1 MKKITKILDSVMR
14 GLKRTCV
21 AKAIAV
27 VAVAT
32 IAMNSFAQE
41 ETITGVK
48 DLAGKDS
55 TYINSHLT
63 TGGNYPEEMDKKFF
77 LYNEKTGKFLNLGSY
92 WGTHVALA
100 DYGKPMWV
108 VSGTREICTNPDAYY
123 LNREIQTND
132 VLLFTHNMAT
142 TLSEDQGQ
150 YVGWPRA
157 NKDNPAEDRGVFS
170 DRKNTATDIYGWE
183 LEFTGDNMNTC
194 KLKTKKTITEI
205 IAGFWLTKHN
215 CWSDDVYLCGVPAS
229 VDPNRSCEAYTTDE
243 IANNGLT
250 GYDTWRIMT
259 YEDIYNLQVKN
270 TENMTKSI
278 DLSFML
284 KCPGF
289 QRGDND
295 IANWKTYNFATKQYN
310 ENNAGFASFG
320 LSRQYYDVA
329 NWSTVKN
336 VIGTYTFDGVTY
348 EFIEEPKKNSSQSDK
363 DKYKNNTDNY
373 QRHLAKFYCASIKSN
388 RGIVYQDVTV
398 KLAGTYVVEC
408 KGFSTTD
415 KAALVAGVLNP
426 EYTSTNGEPMM
437 IGGVLNRTTLSQ
449 TSNMTADE
457 QTRLHIGEKN
467 MDYAGK
473 EFYEHSKYTNS
484 VIVVVPQSAIKNG
497 SATIRLGVMVGSQ
510 SETAAQTGEWT
521 VFDDFRLLYASKNTE
536 ADLILDQDRADLS
549 YIYDINEPLQNKTL
563 RLNKTFTAGKWN
575 TLVLPVNLTLKQ
587 LRDAF
592 GPSTRLA
599 QLDKLTKSGIEF
611 QSVKLDGMAD
621 DAIALHAYQPYLI
634 IPEKVFEKDRV
645 DNTKASYTA
654 EFVNA
659 GTGEQSQTIKVGIAA
674 NHYVIPKVSLSVDD
688 LKKVDQKTWA
698 TAVSESTD
706 GKMEA
711 WGTLARTFGTVSD
724 DVEYGYQFENDG
736 KIIEGRDK
744 LIGSYF
750 FDNGKMYHSDKR
762 VRGLRGFSCWF
773 KPAEGA
779 QKNAQ
784 FTLDGVTQSGT
795 TALDDIF
802 ADGEQTVSRF
812 AQGVYNLNGQLVKQG
827 NSTAGLPSGLYIVN
841 GKKCI
846 VR

>member
-1 MKKITKILDSVMR
+1 MKKITKILDSVMS

-27 VAVAT
+27 FAVAT

-41 ETITGVK
+41 ETIAGVK
-48 DLAGKDS
+48 DLAGKDL
-55 TYINSHLT
+55 TYIKNHLKDD
-63 TGGNYPEEMDKKFF
+63 NNPEDMGRMFF

-100 DYGKPMWV
+100 DYGKPLWV
-108 VSGTREICTNPDAYY
+108 VKGKRNIGAFD
-123 LNREIQTND
+123 RRD
-132 VLLFTHNMAT
+132 VFLFAHNMAT
-142 TLSEDQGQ
+142 TTEKNQGP
-150 YVGWPRA
+150 YVGWSQVEDY
-157 NKDNPAEDRGVFS
+157 KPAEDRGVFA
-170 DRKNTATDIYGWE
+170 DRKNTEESIYGWE
-183 LEFTGDNMNTC
+183 LEFKGNDMKTC
-194 KLKTKKTITEI
+194 RLKTKKTVEGFI
-205 IAGFWLTKHN
+205 IYY
-215 CWSDDVYLCGVPAS
+215 WSDDVYLCGVPAS
-229 VDPNRSCEAYTTDE
+229 VDPNRSCEAYSDAD
-243 IANNGLT
+243 IKSKGLT

-259 YEDIYNLQVKN
+259 YEDIYNLQNKN

-284 KCPGF
+284 KTPGF
-289 QRGDND
+289 QRLDND
-295 IANWKTYNFATKQYN
+295 IKNWKTYNYADGKQDN
-310 ENNAGFASFG
+310 QNVGFASFG
-320 LSRQYYDVA
+320 LSKYYSKAA
-329 NWSTVKN
+329 NWEKANIVNGLSETA
-336 VIGTYTFDGVTY
+336 YTFDGHEY
-348 EFIEEPKKNSSQSDK
+348 IKG
-363 DKYKNNTDNY
+363 TDGTEAY
-373 QRHLAKFYCASIKSN
+373 WRHLGKFYCASITN
-388 RGIVYQDVTV
+388 HRGIVYQDVTV

-426 EYTSTNGEPMM
+426 NYGTNNEPMM
-437 IGGVLNRTTLSQ
+437 LGGVLNRTTLSQ

-457 QTRLHIGEKN
+457 QTRLHIGEMN

-510 SETAAQTGEWT
+510 TETAAQAGEWT

-599 QLDKLTKSGIEF
+599 QLEKLTESGIQF
-611 QSVKLDGMAD
+611 KSVDFTGKAD
-621 DAIALHAYQPYLI
+621 DYVVLQAYKPYLI
-634 IPEKVFEKDRV
+634 IPEKDKGQAAEYTSVYVKTGASAAETMRV
-645 DNTKASYTA
+645 KITKGH
-654 EFVNA
+654 F
-659 GTGEQSQTIKVGIAA
+659 
-674 NHYVIPKVSLSVDD
+674 VIPKVSLSVGD
-688 LKKVDQKTWA
+688 LKNKVNQNTWA
-698 TAVSESTD
+698 AVLSTSTD

-711 WGTLARTFGTVSD
+711 WGTLARTFGTVSN
-724 DVEYGYQFENDG
+724 DVENGYLFENNG
-736 KIIEGRDK
+736 QIITDRDN

-750 FDNGKMYHSDKR
+750 FDNGKMYHSSKDR

-773 KPAEGA
+773 KPAEDA

-802 ADGEQTVSRF
+802 ADGEQPVSRF
-812 AQGVYNLNGQLVKQG
+812 AQGIYNLNGQLVKQG

>member
-41 ETITGVK
+41 EETITGVK
-48 DLAGKDS
+48 DLAGKDR

-63 TGGNYPEEMDKKFF
+63 TDGNYPEDMSKMFF

-100 DYGKPMWV
+100 DYGKPLWV
-108 VSGTREICTNPDAYY
+108 VSGTREICLNPDA
-123 LNREIQTND
+123 LPHKREYQTNN

-150 YVGWPRA
+150 YVGWPQA
-157 NKDNPAEDRGVFS
+157 TNNNPAEDRGVFS

-183 LEFTGDNMNTC
+183 LEFTGNDMKTC
-194 KLKTKKTITEI
+194 KLKTKKTEETYGVLLWE
-205 IAGFWLTKHN
+205 HY
-215 CWSDDVYLCGVPAS
+215 CWSDDVYLCGVPAR

-243 IANNGLT
+243 IASNGLT

-259 YEDIYNLQVKN
+259 YEDIYNLQNKN

-295 IANWKTYNFATKQYN
+295 IKNWKTYNYADGKQDN
-310 ENNAGFASFG
+310 QNVGFASFG
-320 LSRQYYDVA
+320 LSKYYSKAA
-329 NWSTVKN
+329 NWEEKNIVK
-336 VIGTYTFDGVTY
+336 GLSETAYTFDGGSYDNT
-348 EFIEEPKKNSSQSDK
+348 KKGTEA
-363 DKYKNNTDNY
+363 YW
-373 QRHLAKFYCASIKSN
+373 RHLGKFFCASITN
-388 RGIVYQDVTV
+388 HRGIVYQDVTV

-457 QTRLHIGEKN
+457 QTRLHIGEMN

-510 SETAAQTGEWT
+510 TETAAQTGEWT

-592 GPSTRLA
+592 GSSTRLA
-599 QLDKLTKSGIEF
+599 ELELLTESGIQF
-611 QSVKLDGMAD
+611 KSVDFTGKAEDYV
-621 DAIALHAYQPYLI
+621 ALEAYKPYLI
-634 IPEKVFEKDRV
+634 IPEKDKGQAAEYTSVYVE
-645 DNTKASYTA
+645 TGASTA
-654 EFVNA
+654 EYMRV
-659 GTGEQSQTIKVGIAA
+659 KIAA
-674 NHYVIPKVSLSVDD
+674 NHFVIPKVSLSVGD
-688 LKKVDQKTWA
+688 LKNKVNQNTWA
-698 TAVSESTD
+698 TTVSESTD
-706 GKMEA
+706 HMMQA

-724 DVEYGYQFENDG
+724 DVENGYLFTNNGE
-736 KIIEGRDK
+736 IIDGRDK

-750 FDNGKMYHSDKR
+750 FDNGKMYHSDSR

-773 KPAEGA
+773 KPAEDA

-802 ADGEQTVSRF
+802 ADGEQPVSRF

>member
-1 MKKITKILDSVMR
+1 M
-14 GLKRTCV
+14 
-21 AKAIAV
+21 
-27 VAVAT
+27 
-32 IAMNSFAQE
+32 
-41 ETITGVK
+41 
-48 DLAGKDS
+48 
-55 TYINSHLT
+55 
-63 TGGNYPEEMDKKFF
+63 
-77 LYNEKTGKFLNLGSY
+77 
-92 WGTHVALA
+92 
-100 DYGKPMWV
+100 
-108 VSGTREICTNPDAYY
+108 
-123 LNREIQTND
+123 
-132 VLLFTHNMAT
+132 
-142 TLSEDQGQ
+142 
-150 YVGWPRA
+150 
-157 NKDNPAEDRGVFS
+157 
-170 DRKNTATDIYGWE
+170 
-183 LEFTGDNMNTC
+183 
-194 KLKTKKTITEI
+194 
-205 IAGFWLTKHN
+205 
-215 CWSDDVYLCGVPAS
+215 
-229 VDPNRSCEAYTTDE
+229 
-243 IANNGLT
+243 
-250 GYDTWRIMT
+250 
-259 YEDIYNLQVKN
+259 
-270 TENMTKSI
+270 
-278 DLSFML
+278 
-284 KCPGF
+284 
-289 QRGDND
+289 
-295 IANWKTYNFATKQYN
+295 
-310 ENNAGFASFG
+310 
-320 LSRQYYDVA
+320 
-329 NWSTVKN
+329 
-336 VIGTYTFDGVTY
+336 
-348 EFIEEPKKNSSQSDK
+348 
-363 DKYKNNTDNY
+363 
-373 QRHLAKFYCASIKSN
+373 
-388 RGIVYQDVTV
+388 

-408 KGFSTTD
+408 KGFSKTD

-426 EYTSTNGEPMM
+426 NYGTNNEPMM
-437 IGGVLNRTTLSQ
+437 LGGVLNRTTLSQ

-510 SETAAQTGEWT
+510 TETAAQAGEWT

-599 QLDKLTKSGIEF
+599 QLEKLTESGIQF
-611 QSVKLDGMAD
+611 KSVDFTNKAD
-621 DAIALHAYQPYLI
+621 DYVALEAYKPYLI
-634 IPEKVFEKDRV
+634 IPEKAEGQAAEYTSVYVKTGASASETMRVKIAKDH
-645 DNTKASYTA
+645 
-654 EFVNA
+654 FVI
-659 GTGEQSQTIKVGIAA
+659 S
-674 NHYVIPKVSLSVDD
+674 KVSLSVDD
-688 LKKVDQKTWA
+688 LKNVNQTTWA
-698 TAVSESTD
+698 TAVSTSTD
-706 GKMEA
+706 GRMEA

-724 DVEYGYQFENDG
+724 DVENGYLFENNG
-736 KIIEGRDK
+736 QIITGRDK

-750 FDNGKMYHSDKR
+750 FANGKMYHSDSR

-802 ADGEQTVSRF
+802 ADGEQPVSRF

>member
-1 MKKITKILDSVMR
+1 MKKITKILDSVMS

-27 VAVAT
+27 VAVAA
-32 IAMNSFAQE
+32 IAMNSFAQQE

-48 DLAGKDS
+48 DLPGKDLA
-55 TYINSHLT
+55 YINNHLT
-63 TGGNYPEEMDKKFF
+63 NDKDYPEDMSKMFF

-100 DYGKPMWV
+100 DYGKPLWV
-108 VSGTREICTNPDAYY
+108 VKGEREICNDPDA
-123 LNREIQTND
+123 LIPNDFQTNN
-132 VLLFTHNMAT
+132 VLFFTHNMAT
-142 TLSEDQGQ
+142 TLSEDQGP
-150 YVGWPRA
+150 YVGVSQV
-157 NKDNPAEDRGVFS
+157 KKKKPAEDRGVFV

-183 LEFTGDNMNTC
+183 LEFKPGNMKTC
-194 KLKTKKTITEI
+194 RLKTKKTEKKFYYW
-205 IAGFWLTKHN
+205 GNHY

-229 VDPNRSCEAYTTDE
+229 VDPNRSCEAYSAEDIE
-243 IANNGLT
+243 SKGLAD
-250 GYDTWRIMT
+250 YATWRIMT
-259 YEDIYNLQVKN
+259 YEDIYNLQNKN

-284 KCPGF
+284 KTPGF

-295 IANWKTYNFATKQYN
+295 IANWKTYNFATQQYN
-310 ENNAGFASFG
+310 ENNVGFASFG
-320 LSRQYYDVA
+320 LSKLYSKAA
-329 NWSTVKN
+329 NWEEENIVK
-336 VIGTYTFDGVTY
+336 GLSKTAYTFDNRKYTTDS
-348 EFIEEPKKNSSQSDK
+348 IEP
-363 DKYKNNTDNY
+363 Y
-373 QRHLAKFYCASIKSN
+373 QRHLGKFYCASIKSN

-426 EYTSTNGEPMM
+426 NYTSTNGEPMM
-437 IGGVLNRTTLSQ
+437 IGGVLNSTTLSQ

-457 QTRLHIGEKN
+457 QNRLHISEMN

-484 VIVVVPQSAIKNG
+484 VIVVVPQSAIDANG

-510 SETAAQTGEWT
+510 SETAAQNGEWT

-549 YIYDINEPLQNKTL
+549 YIYDINEPLHNKTL
-563 RLNKTFTAGKWN
+563 RLNKTFTAHKWN

-599 QLDKLTKSGIEF
+599 QLEKLTESGIQF
-611 QSVKLDGMAD
+611 QSVDFTDKAD
-621 DAIALHAYQPYLI
+621 DYVALEAYKPYLI
-634 IPEKVFEKDRV
+634 IPEKAEGQAAEYTSVYVE
-645 DNTKASYTA
+645 TGASTA
-654 EFVNA
+654 EYMRV
-659 GTGEQSQTIKVGIAA
+659 KIAA
-674 NHYVIPKVSLSVDD
+674 NHFVIPKVSLSVED
-688 LKKVDQKTWA
+688 LKNVNQKTWA
-698 TAVSESTD
+698 TAVSTSTD

-711 WGTLARTFGTVSD
+711 WGTLARTFGTVNE
-724 DVEYGYQFENDG
+724 DVENGYQFNNNG
-736 KIIEGRDK
+736 QIITGRDN

-750 FDNGKMYHSDKR
+750 FANGKMYHSSKDR

-773 KPAEGA
+773 KPVSSKSG
-779 QKNAQ
+779 NAQ

-812 AQGVYNLNGQLVKQG
+812 ANGVYNLNGQLVKQG
-827 NSTAGLPSGLYIVN
+827 NSTAGLPSGMYIVN

>member
-1 MKKITKILDSVMR
+1 MKKITKILDSVMS

-32 IAMNSFAQE
+32 IAMNSFAQQE

-48 DLAGKDS
+48 DLAGKDLA
-55 TYINSHLT
+55 YINSHLT
-63 TGGNYPEEMDKKFF
+63 TDGNYPVEKGKMFF

-92 WGTHVALA
+92 WGTHVVLA
-100 DYGKPMWV
+100 DYGRPLWV
-108 VSGTREICTNPDAYY
+108 VSGTREICLNPDA
-123 LNREIQTND
+123 LIPSKFQTNN

-142 TLSEDQGQ
+142 TLSEDQGP
-150 YVGWPRA
+150 YVGWPQV
-157 NKDNPAEDRGVFS
+157 KKKKPAEDRGVFS
-170 DRKNTATDIYGWE
+170 DRKNTADNIYGWE
-183 LEFTGDNMNTC
+183 LEFTGGNMNTC
-194 KLKTKKTITEI
+194 KLKTKKTEETIHYF
-205 IAGFWLTKHN
+205 GKHY
-215 CWSDDVYLCGVPAS
+215 CWSDDVYLCGVPVS
-229 VDPNRSCEAYTTDE
+229 VDPNRSCEAYSEADITSK
-243 IANNGLT
+243 GLT

-259 YEDIYNLQVKN
+259 YEDIYNLQNDN
-270 TENMTKSI
+270 TEKMTKSI
-278 DLSFML
+278 DFSFML

-289 QRGDND
+289 QRTDND
-295 IANWKTYNFATKQYN
+295 IKNWKTYNFATKQYN
-310 ENNAGFASFG
+310 ENNIGFASFG
-320 LSRQYYDVA
+320 LSKLYSKAA
-329 NWSTVKN
+329 NWDEKNIVK
-336 VIGTYTFDGVTY
+336 GLSKTAYTFDNRKYTTDS
-348 EFIEEPKKNSSQSDK
+348 IEP
-363 DKYKNNTDNY
+363 Y
-373 QRHLAKFYCASIKSN
+373 QRHLGKFYCASIKSN

-398 KLAGTYVVEC
+398 NLAGTYVVEC

-415 KAALVAGVLNP
+415 KAALIAGVLNP

-437 IGGVLNRTTLSQ
+437 LGGVLNRTTLSQ

-457 QTRLHIGEKN
+457 QTRLHISEMN

-484 VIVVVPQSAIKNG
+484 VVVVVPQSAIKNG

-510 SETAAQTGEWT
+510 SETAAQTDEWT

-549 YIYDINEPLQNKTL
+549 YILDINEPLHNKTL
-563 RLNKTFTAGKWN
+563 RLNKTFTAHKWN

-599 QLDKLTKSGIEF
+599 QLEKLTESGIQF
-611 QSVKLDGMAD
+611 QSVDFTGKAD
-621 DAIALHAYQPYLI
+621 DYVALQAYKPYLI
-634 IPEKVFEKDRV
+634 IPEKAEGQAAEYTSVYVE
-645 DNTKASYTA
+645 TGASTA
-654 EFVNA
+654 EYMRV
-659 GTGEQSQTIKVGIAA
+659 KIAA
-674 NHYVIPKVSLSVDD
+674 NHFVIPKVSLSVDD
-688 LKKVDQKTWA
+688 LKNVNQNTWA
-698 TAVSESTD
+698 TAVSTSTD

-724 DVEYGYQFENDG
+724 DVENGYLFENNG
-736 KIIEGRDK
+736 QIITGRDK
-744 LIGSYF
+744 LDDSYF
-750 FDNGKMYHSDKR
+750 FANGKMYHSTGR
-762 VRGLRGFSCWF
+762 PRGLRGFSCWF

-802 ADGEQTVSRF
+802 TDGEQTVSRF
-812 AQGVYNLNGQLVKQG
+812 ANGVYNLNGQLVKQG
-827 NSTAGLPSGLYIVN
+827 NSTAGLPSGMYIVN

>member
-1 MKKITKILDSVMR
+1 MKKITKILDSVMS

-32 IAMNSFAQE
+32 VAMNSFAQE

-48 DLAGKDS
+48 DLAGKDL
-55 TYINSHLT
+55 TYINNHLKDD
-63 TGGNYPEEMDKKFF
+63 NHPEDMGRMFF

-100 DYGKPMWV
+100 DYGKPMWIIT
-108 VSGTREICTNPDAYY
+108 GTREICLNPEDLVGKKY
-123 LNREIQTND
+123 QTNN
-132 VLLFTHNMAT
+132 VLFFGHNMAT
-142 TLSEDQGQ
+142 TLSEDQGP
-150 YVGWPRA
+150 YVGWSQV
-157 NKDNPAEDRGVFS
+157 NKKKPAEDRGVFV
-170 DRKNTATDIYGWE
+170 DRKNTATSIYGWE
-183 LEFTGDNMNTC
+183 LEFTGNDMKTC
-194 KLKTKKTITEI
+194 KLKTKKTYKYYI
-205 IAGFWLTKHN
+205 IGGHD
-215 CWSDDVYLCGVPAS
+215 CWSDDVYLCGVPAH
-229 VDPNRSCEAYTTDE
+229 VDPNRSCEAYSAAD
-243 IANNGLT
+243 IKSKGLA

-259 YEDIYNLQVKN
+259 YEDIYNLQNKN

-284 KCPGF
+284 KTPGF

-295 IANWKTYNFATKQYN
+295 IANWKTYNFATQQYN
-310 ENNAGFASFG
+310 ENNVGFASFG
-320 LSRQYYDVA
+320 LSKLYSKAA
-329 NWSTVKN
+329 NWKDENIVNGLSKKA
-336 VIGTYTFDGVTY
+336 YTFDNRKYTTDS
-348 EFIEEPKKNSSQSDK
+348 IEP
-363 DKYKNNTDNY
+363 Y
-373 QRHLAKFYCASIKSN
+373 QRHLGKFYCASIKSN

-398 KLAGTYVVEC
+398 NLAGTYVVEC

-415 KAALVAGVLNP
+415 KAALIAGVLNP
-426 EYTSTNGEPMM
+426 NYTSTNGEPMM
-437 IGGVLNRTTLSQ
+437 LGGALNRTTLSQ

-457 QTRLHIGEKN
+457 QNRLHISEMN

-484 VIVVVPQSAIKNG
+484 VIVVVPQSAINNG

-510 SETAAQTGEWT
+510 SETAAQNGEWT

-536 ADLILDQDRADLS
+536 ADLILDQDRADLN

-563 RLNKTFTAGKWN
+563 RLNKTFTAHKWN

-599 QLDKLTKSGIEF
+599 QLEKLTESGIQF
-611 QSVKLDGMAD
+611 QSVDFTGKAD
-621 DAIALHAYQPYLI
+621 DYVALEAYKPYLI
-634 IPEKVFEKDRV
+634 IPEKAEGQAAEYTSVYVE
-645 DNTKASYTA
+645 TGASTA
-654 EFVNA
+654 EYMRV
-659 GTGEQSQTIKVGIAA
+659 KIAA
-674 NHYVIPKVSLSVDD
+674 NHFVIPKVSLSVAD
-688 LKKVDQKTWA
+688 LEKINKSTWA

-706 GKMEA
+706 HKMQA
-711 WGTLARTFGTVSD
+711 WGTLARTFGTVND
-724 DVEYGYQFENDG
+724 DVENGYLFENNG
-736 KIIEGRDK
+736 KIITDRDN

-750 FDNGKMYHSDKR
+750 FANGKMYHSDSR

-773 KPAEGA
+773 KPVTVDGTPS
-779 QKNAQ
+779 KSVG

-795 TALDDIF
+795 TGIEDIL
-802 ADGEQTVSRF
+802 ADYEQPVSRF
-812 AQGVYNLNGQLVKQG
+812 ANGIYNLNGQLVKQG
-827 NSTAGLPSGLYIVN
+827 NSTAGLPSGMYIVN

>member
-1 MKKITKILDSVMR
+1 MKKITKILDSVMS

-32 IAMNSFAQE
+32 IAMNSFAQD

-48 DLAGKDS
+48 DLAGKDLN
-55 TYINSHLT
+55 YINSHLT
-63 TGGNYPEEMDKKFF
+63 TDGNYPPQMGKMFF

-108 VSGTREICTNPDAYY
+108 TTGTREIRLGSNKY
-123 LNREIQTND
+123 QTNK
-132 VLLFTHNMAT
+132 VLFFAHNMAT
-142 TLSEDQGQ
+142 TLSEDQGP
-150 YVGWPRA
+150 YVGWSQV
-157 NKDNPAEDRGVFS
+157 NKKKPAEDRGVFA
-170 DRKNTATDIYGWE
+170 DRENTAESIYGWE
-183 LEFTGDNMNTC
+183 LEFTPGGMNTC
-194 KLKTKKTITEI
+194 KLKTKKTETTYGIVN
-205 IAGFWLTKHN
+205 KHY
-215 CWSDDVYLCGVPAS
+215 CWSDDVYLCGVPAN
-229 VDPNRSCEAYTTDE
+229 VDPNRSCEAYSAAD
-243 IANNGLT
+243 IKSKGLA

-259 YEDIYNLQVKN
+259 YEDIYNLQNKN

-284 KCPGF
+284 KTPGF

-295 IANWKTYNFATKQYN
+295 IANWKTYNFATQKYN
-310 ENNAGFASFG
+310 ENNVGFASFG
-320 LSRQYYDVA
+320 LSKLYSKAA
-329 NWSTVKN
+329 NWDANNIVK
-336 VIGTYTFDGVTY
+336 GLSKTAYTFDNRKYTTDS
-348 EFIEEPKKNSSQSDK
+348 IEP
-363 DKYKNNTDNY
+363 Y
-373 QRHLAKFYCASIKSN
+373 QRHLGKFYCASIKSN

-437 IGGVLNRTTLSQ
+437 LGGVLNRTTLSQ

-457 QTRLHIGEKN
+457 QNRLHISEMN

-484 VIVVVPQSAIKNG
+484 VIVVVPQSAIDANG

-510 SETAAQTGEWT
+510 TETAAQTGEWT

-536 ADLILDQDRADLS
+536 ADLILDQDRDNLN
-549 YIYDINEPLQNKTL
+549 YIYDINEPLQKKTL
-563 RLNKTFTAGKWN
+563 RLNKTFTAHKWN

-599 QLDKLTKSGIEF
+599 QLEKLTESGIQF
-611 QSVKLDGMAD
+611 KSVDFTGMAD
-621 DAIALHAYQPYLI
+621 DAIALEAYKPYLI
-634 IPEKVFEKDRV
+634 IPEKDKGQAAEYTSVYVKTGASAAESMRVKIAKDH
-645 DNTKASYTA
+645 
-654 EFVNA
+654 F
-659 GTGEQSQTIKVGIAA
+659 
-674 NHYVIPKVSLSVDD
+674 VIPKVSLSVED
-688 LKKVDQKTWA
+688 LQKVDKKTWA
-698 TAVSESTD
+698 TTVSTSTD

-711 WGTLARTFGTVSD
+711 WGTLARTFGKVNE
-724 DVEYGYQFENDG
+724 DVENGYQFENDG
-736 KIIEGRDK
+736 KIITDRDN

-750 FDNGKMYHSDKR
+750 FANGKMYHSDKR

-802 ADGEQTVSRF
+802 TDGEQTVSRF
-812 AQGVYNLNGQLVKQG
+812 ANGVYNLNGQLVKQG
-827 NSTAGLPSGLYIVN
+827 NSTAGLPSGMYIVN

>member
-1 MKKITKILDSVMR
+1 MKKITKILDSVMST
-14 GLKRTCV
+14 LKRTCV
-21 AKAIAV
+21 AKAVAV

-32 IAMNSFAQE
+32 IAMNSFAQQE

-48 DLAGKDS
+48 DLAGKDL
-55 TYINSHLT
+55 TYINSHQT
-63 TGGNYPEEMDKKFF
+63 TDGNYPVDMSKMFF

-108 VSGTREICTNPDAYY
+108 INGERKIGVISYR
-123 LNREIQTND
+123 D
-132 VLLFTHNMAT
+132 VLLFAHNMAT
-142 TLSEDQGQ
+142 GMTKDQGP
-150 YVGWPRA
+150 YVGWNIPDPD
-157 NKDNPAEDRGVFS
+157 KPAEDNGVY
-170 DRKNTATDIYGWE
+170 TDKELSKIYGWE
-183 LEFTGDNMNTC
+183 LEFTNTDKNTC
-194 KLKTKKTITEI
+194 KLKTRKDKDI
-205 IAGFWLTKHN
+205 IG
-215 CWSDDVYLCGVPAS
+215 CWKDEAYLCGVPAS
-229 VDPNRSCEAYTTDE
+229 VDPNRSCEAYTTAE
-243 IANNGLT
+243 ISSKGLT

-259 YEDIYNLQVKN
+259 YEQVYNLQSKN
-270 TENMTKSI
+270 TENMKKSI

-295 IANWKTYNFATKQYN
+295 ITNWHTYNYKTNKSDG
-310 ENNAGFASFG
+310 NNAGFASFG
-320 LSRQYYDVA
+320 ISRLNYNVA
-329 NWSTVKN
+329 DWSTGKQEN
-336 VIGTYTFDGVTY
+336 FNDTYTFDGVTY
-348 EFIEEPKKNSSQSDK
+348 VFNDKKTKK
-363 DKYKNNTDNY
+363 DNTEKY
-373 QRHLAKFYCASIKSN
+373 QRLLSKFYCASIKSN
-388 RGIVYQDVTV
+388 RGIVYQDVV
-398 KLAGTYVVEC
+398 VSLPGTYVVEC

-426 EYTSTNGEPMM
+426 NYGTNNEPMM
-437 IGGVLNRTTLSQ
+437 LGGVLNRTTLSQ

-457 QTRLHIGEKN
+457 QTALHISEMN

-484 VIVVVPQSAIKNG
+484 VIVVVPQSAIDANNG

-510 SETAAQTGEWT
+510 TETAAQNGEWT

-536 ADLILDQDRADLS
+536 ADLILDQDRDNLS
-549 YIYDINEPLQNKTL
+549 YILDINEPLQNKTL
-563 RLNKTFTAGKWN
+563 RLNKTFTAHKWN
-575 TLVLPVNLTLKQ
+575 TFVLPVNLTLKQ

-599 QLDKLTKSGIEF
+599 QLEKLTESGIQF
-611 QSVKLDGMAD
+611 QSVDFTGKAD
-621 DAIALHAYQPYLI
+621 DYVALEAYKPYLI
-634 IPEKVFEKDRV
+634 IPEKAEGQAAEYTSVYVKTGASAAEYMRV
-645 DNTKASYTA
+645 K
-654 EFVNA
+654 
-659 GTGEQSQTIKVGIAA
+659 IAA
-674 NHYVIPKVSLSVDD
+674 NHFVIPKVSLSVED

-711 WGTLARTFGTVSD
+711 WGTLARTFGTEATQD
-724 DVEYGYQFENDG
+724 DKG
-736 KIIEGRDK
+736 KWTFTDKNIITDRDN

-750 FDNGKMYHSDKR
+750 FANGKMYHSDKR

-802 ADGEQTVSRF
+802 TDGEQTVSRF
-812 AQGVYNLNGQLVKQG
+812 ANGIYNLNGQLVKQG
-827 NSTAGLPSGLYIVN
+827 NSTAGLPSGMYIVN

>member
-1 MKKITKILDSVMR
+1 MKKITKILDSVMS

-27 VAVAT
+27 FAVAT

-41 ETITGVK
+41 VETITGVK
-48 DLAGKDS
+48 DLAGKDL

-63 TGGNYPEEMDKKFF
+63 TDGNYPVEMSKMFF

-92 WGTHVALA
+92 WGTHVSLA

-108 VSGTREICTNPDAYY
+108 IKGTREICLNPDDLIGKKY
-123 LNREIQTND
+123 QTNN
-132 VLLFTHNMAT
+132 VLFFAHNMAT
-142 TLSEDQGQ
+142 TLSEDQGP
-150 YVGWPRA
+150 YVGWSQV
-157 NKDNPAEDRGVFS
+157 NKKKPAEDRGIFA
-170 DRKNTATDIYGWE
+170 DRENTETAIYGWE
-183 LEFTGDNMNTC
+183 LEFTGNDMKTC
-194 KLKTKKTITEI
+194 KLKTKKTYKYYLI
-205 IAGFWLTKHN
+205 GGHD

-229 VDPNRSCEAYTTDE
+229 VDPNRSCEAYSEADITSK
-243 IANNGLT
+243 GLA

-259 YEDIYNLQVKN
+259 YEDIYNLQNKN

-284 KCPGF
+284 KTPGF
-289 QRGDND
+289 QRADND
-295 IANWKTYNFATKQYN
+295 IKNWKTYNFATQQYN
-310 ENNAGFASFG
+310 ENNTGFASFG
-320 LSRQYYDVA
+320 LSKLYSKAA
-329 NWSTVKN
+329 NWDEKNIVK
-336 VIGTYTFDGVTY
+336 GLSKTAYTFDNRKYTTDS
-348 EFIEEPKKNSSQSDK
+348 IEP
-363 DKYKNNTDNY
+363 Y
-373 QRHLAKFYCASIKSN
+373 QRHLGKFYCASIKSN

-426 EYTSTNGEPMM
+426 NYGTNNEPMM
-437 IGGVLNRTTLSQ
+437 LGGVLNSTTLSQ

-457 QTRLHIGEKN
+457 QNRLHISEKN

-484 VIVVVPQSAIKNG
+484 VIVVVPQSAIDANNG

-510 SETAAQTGEWT
+510 SETAAQADEWT

-549 YIYDINEPLQNKTL
+549 YILDINEPLHNKTL
-563 RLNKTFTAGKWN
+563 RLNKTFTAHKWN

-599 QLDKLTKSGIEF
+599 QLEKLTESGIQF
-611 QSVKLDGMAD
+611 QSVDFTGKAD
-621 DAIALHAYQPYLI
+621 DYVALEAYKPYLI
-634 IPEKVFEKDRV
+634 IPEKDKGQAPEYTSVYVETGSSAAEYLRVKIAKDH
-645 DNTKASYTA
+645 
-654 EFVNA
+654 F
-659 GTGEQSQTIKVGIAA
+659 
-674 NHYVIPKVSLSVDD
+674 VIPKVSLSVAD
-688 LKKVDQKTWA
+688 LKNKVDQNTWA
-698 TAVSESTD
+698 TAVTESTD

-724 DVEYGYQFENDG
+724 NVENGYLFENNG
-736 KIIEGRDK
+736 KIIDGRDK
-744 LIGSYF
+744 LDDSYF
-750 FDNGKMYHSDKR
+750 FANGKMYHSTGR

-812 AQGVYNLNGQLVKQG
+812 ANGVYNLNGQLVMQG
-827 NSTAGLPSGLYIVN
+827 NSTAGLPSGMYIVN

>member
-1 MKKITKILDSVMR
+1 MKKITKILDSVMSR
-14 GLKRTCV
+14 LKRTCV

-32 IAMNSFAQE
+32 IAMNSFAQQE

-48 DLAGKDS
+48 DLAGKDL

-63 TGGNYPEEMDKKFF
+63 TDGKYPEEMGKMFF
-77 LYNEKTGKFLNLGSY
+77 LYNEATGKFLNIGSY

-100 DYGKPMWV
+100 DYGKPLWV
-108 VSGTREICTNPDAYY
+108 VSGEREVRLGVGNY
-123 LNREIQTND
+123 QTNN
-132 VLLFTHNMAT
+132 VLFFAHNMAST
-142 TLSEDQGQ
+142 TQNQGQ
-150 YVGWPRA
+150 YVGYSKVDK
-157 NKDNPAEDRGVFS
+157 NKPAEDRGVYS
-170 DRKNTATDIYGWE
+170 DRKNTATEIYGWE
-183 LEFTGDNMNTC
+183 LEFTGDATNTC
-194 KLKTKKTITEI
+194 KLKTKKTEERY
-205 IAGFWLTKHN
+205 GLWPNWHY

-243 IANNGLT
+243 IASKGLT
-250 GYDTWRIMT
+250 DYDKWRIMT
-259 YEDIYNLQVKN
+259 YEDIYNLQNKN

-295 IANWKTYNFATKQYN
+295 IKNWKTYNYADGKQDN
-310 ENNAGFASFG
+310 QNVGFASFG
-320 LSRQYYDVA
+320 LSKLYSKEA
-329 NWSTVKN
+329 NWNEKN
-336 VIGTYTFDGVTY
+336 IVNGLSETAYTFDGHEYIKGTDG
-348 EFIEEPKKNSSQSDK
+348 EEA
-363 DKYKNNTDNY
+363 YK
-373 QRHLAKFYCASIKSN
+373 RHLGKFFCASITN
-388 RGIVYQDVTV
+388 HRGIVYQDVTV

-426 EYTSTNGEPMM
+426 EYTSTNGKPMM

-457 QTRLHIGEKN
+457 QTRLHIGEMN

-536 ADLILDQDRADLS
+536 ADLILDQDRADLN
-549 YIYDINEPLQNKTL
+549 YIYKINEPLQNKTL

-599 QLDKLTKSGIEF
+599 QLENLTESGIQF
-611 QSVKLDGMAD
+611 KSVDFTGKAEDYV
-621 DAIALHAYQPYLI
+621 ALEAYKPYLI
-634 IPEKVFEKDRV
+634 IPEKDKGQAAEYTSVYVETGSSAAEYMRVKIAKDH
-645 DNTKASYTA
+645 
-654 EFVNA
+654 F
-659 GTGEQSQTIKVGIAA
+659 
-674 NHYVIPKVSLSVDD
+674 VIPKVSLSVDD

-698 TAVSESTD
+698 TAVSTSTD

-724 DVEYGYQFENDG
+724 NVENGYQFENNG
-736 KIIEGRDK
+736 QIITGRDK

-750 FDNGKMYHSDKR
+750 FDNGKMYHSNGR

-773 KPAEGA
+773 KPVNGKS
-779 QKNAQ
+779 QNAQ

-802 ADGEQTVSRF
+802 TDGEQPVSRF

>member
-1 MKKITKILDSVMR
+1 M
-14 GLKRTCV
+14 
-21 AKAIAV
+21 
-27 VAVAT
+27 
-32 IAMNSFAQE
+32 
-41 ETITGVK
+41 
-48 DLAGKDS
+48 
-55 TYINSHLT
+55 
-63 TGGNYPEEMDKKFF
+63 FF
-77 LYNEKTGKFLNLGSY
+77 LYNEKTGKFLNLGGY
-92 WGTHVALA
+92 WGTHVSLA

-108 VSGTREICTNPDAYY
+108 VKGTRKTCLNPDAS
-123 LNREIQTND
+123 LTDRKFETKT
-132 VLLFTHNMAT
+132 VLLFAHNMAT
-142 TLSEDQGQ
+142 TLSEDQGP
-150 YVGWPRA
+150 YVGWSQA
-157 NKDNPAEDRGVFS
+157 KKNKPAEDRGVFS
-170 DRKNTATDIYGWE
+170 DRKNTAEDIYGWE
-183 LEFTGDNMNTC
+183 LEFTGDGMNTC
-194 KLKTKKTITEI
+194 KLKTKKTITDFVLNGKYNRWI
-205 IAGFWLTKHN
+205 
-215 CWSDDVYLCGVPAS
+215 DDVYLCGVPTS
-229 VDPNRSCEAYTTDE
+229 VDHNRSCEAYSAADITSK
-243 IANNGLT
+243 GLT

-259 YEDIYNLQVKN
+259 YEDIYNLQNKN

-284 KCPGF
+284 KTPGF

-295 IANWKTYNFATKQYN
+295 IVNWKTYNFATQQYN
-310 ENNAGFASFG
+310 ENNVGFASFG
-320 LSRQYYDVA
+320 LSKFYSKAA
-329 NWSTVKN
+329 NWEEANIVK
-336 VIGTYTFDGVTY
+336 GLSKTAYTFDGHEYIKGTDG
-348 EFIEEPKKNSSQSDK
+348 EEA
-363 DKYKNNTDNY
+363 Y
-373 QRHLAKFYCASIKSN
+373 QRHLGKFYCASITN
-388 RGIVYQDVTV
+388 HRGIVYQDVV
-398 KLAGTYVVEC
+398 VSLPGTYVVEC
-408 KGFSTTD
+408 KGFSKTD

-437 IGGVLNRTTLSQ
+437 LGGVLNRTTLSQ

-457 QTRLHIGEKN
+457 QNRLHISEQN

-510 SETAAQTGEWT
+510 TETAAQAGEWT

-549 YIYDINEPLQNKTL
+549 YILDINEPLQNKTL
-563 RLNKTFTAGKWN
+563 RLNKTFTAHKWN

-599 QLDKLTKSGIEF
+599 QLEKLTESGIQF
-611 QSVKLDGMAD
+611 QSVDFTGKAD
-621 DAIALHAYQPYLI
+621 DYVALEAYKPYLI
-634 IPEKVFEKDRV
+634 IPEKAAGQAAEYTSVYVE
-645 DNTKASYTA
+645 TGASTA
-654 EFVNA
+654 EYMRV
-659 GTGEQSQTIKVGIAA
+659 KIAA
-674 NHYVIPKVSLSVDD
+674 NHFVIPKVSLSVDD

-706 GKMEA
+706 HRMEA

-724 DVEYGYQFENDG
+724 NVENGYEFENNG
-736 KIIEGRDK
+736 QIITGRDN

-750 FDNGKMYHSDKR
+750 FANGKMYYSSKDR

-773 KPAEGA
+773 KPVNGKS
-779 QKNAQ
+779 QNAS

-802 ADGEQTVSRF
+802 ADGEQPVSRF
-812 AQGVYNLNGQLVKQG
+812 ANGVYNLNGQLVKQG
-827 NSTAGLPSGLYIVN
+827 NSTAGLPSGMYIVN

>member
-1 MKKITKILDSVMR
+1 MKKITKILDSVMSR
-14 GLKRTCV
+14 LKRTCV

-48 DLAGKDS
+48 DLAGKDL
-55 TYINSHLT
+55 TYINNHLKDD
-63 TGGNYPEEMDKKFF
+63 NNPEDMGRMFF

-100 DYGKPMWV
+100 DYGKPLWV
-108 VSGTREICTNPDAYY
+108 VSGKREICLNPDA
-123 LNREIQTND
+123 LPHKRKFQTNN
-132 VLLFTHNMAT
+132 VLFFGHNMAT
-142 TLSEDQGQ
+142 TLSEDQGP
-150 YVGWPRA
+150 YVGWSKAKSGKP
-157 NKDNPAEDRGVFS
+157 DEDRGVYA
-170 DRKNTATDIYGWE
+170 DKKNTATDIYGWE
-183 LEFTGDNMNTC
+183 LDFTGDGMNTC
-194 KLKTKKTITEI
+194 KLKTKKTITDFVLNGKYNRWI
-205 IAGFWLTKHN
+205 
-215 CWSDDVYLCGVPAS
+215 DDVYLCGVPAS
-229 VDPNRSCEAYTTDE
+229 VDPNRSCEAYSTDE
-243 IANNGLT
+243 IASKGLD

-259 YEDIYNLQVKN
+259 YEDIYNLQNKN

-289 QRGDND
+289 QRADND
-295 IANWKTYNFATKQYN
+295 IKNWKTYNFATQQNN
-310 ENNAGFASFG
+310 ENNVGFASFG
-320 LSRQYYDVA
+320 LSKFYSKAA
-329 NWSTVKN
+329 NWEEANIVK
-336 VIGTYTFDGVTY
+336 GLSKTAYTFDGHEYIKGTDG
-348 EFIEEPKKNSSQSDK
+348 EEA
-363 DKYKNNTDNY
+363 Y
-373 QRHLAKFYCASIKSN
+373 QRHLGKFYCASIKSN

-426 EYTSTNGEPMM
+426 NYGTNNEPMM

-449 TSNMTADE
+449 TSNMTTDE
-457 QTRLHIGEKN
+457 QTRLHISEMN

-484 VIVVVPQSAIKNG
+484 VIVVVPQSAIDANNG

-510 SETAAQTGEWT
+510 SETAAQAGEWT

-563 RLNKTFTAGKWN
+563 HLNKTFTAGKWN

-599 QLDKLTKSGIEF
+599 QLEKLTESGIQF
-611 QSVKLDGMAD
+611 KSVDFTNKAD
-621 DAIALHAYQPYLI
+621 DYVALEAYKPYLI
-634 IPEKVFEKDRV
+634 IPEKAEGQAAEYTSVYVKTGASASETMRVKIAKDH
-645 DNTKASYTA
+645 
-654 EFVNA
+654 FVI
-659 GTGEQSQTIKVGIAA
+659 S
-674 NHYVIPKVSLSVDD
+674 KVSLSVDD
-688 LKKVDQKTWA
+688 LKKVDQTTWA
-698 TAVSESTD
+698 TAVSTSTD

-711 WGTLARTFGTVSD
+711 WGTLARTFGTVSK
-724 DVEYGYQFENDG
+724 DVENGYQFENDG
-736 KIIEGRDK
+736 QIIEGRDK

-750 FDNGKMYHSDKR
+750 FANGKMYHSNGR

-773 KPAEGA
+773 KPVNGKS
-779 QKNAQ
+779 QNAQ

-802 ADGEQTVSRF
+802 TDGEQPVSRF

-827 NSTAGLPSGLYIVN
+827 NSTAGLPSGMYIVN

>member
-1 MKKITKILDSVMR
+1 MKKITKILDSVMS

-41 ETITGVK
+41 VETITGVK
-48 DLAGKDS
+48 DLPGKDL

-63 TGGNYPEEMDKKFF
+63 DGSNPADMDKMFF

-100 DYGKPMWV
+100 DYGKPLWV
-108 VSGTREICTNPDAYY
+108 VSGTREICLDPDA
-123 LNREIQTND
+123 LIPNEFQTNN

-142 TLSEDQGQ
+142 TLSEDQGP
-150 YVGWPRA
+150 YIGWPQV
-157 NKDNPAEDRGVFS
+157 KKKKPAEDRGVFS
-170 DRKNTATDIYGWE
+170 DRKNTAEDIYGWE
-183 LEFTGDNMNTC
+183 LEFKGDAMNTC
-194 KLKTKKTITEI
+194 KLKTKKTEETIRYW
-205 IAGFWLTKHN
+205 GKKHY

-229 VDPNRSCEAYTTDE
+229 VDPNRSCEAYSAADITSK
-243 IANNGLT
+243 GLT

-259 YEDIYNLQVKN
+259 YEDIYNLQNKN
-270 TENMTKSI
+270 TEKMTKSI
-278 DLSFML
+278 DFSFML

-289 QRGDND
+289 QRTDND
-295 IANWKTYNFATKQYN
+295 IDNWKTYNFATQHYN
-310 ENNAGFASFG
+310 ENNIGFASFG
-320 LSRQYYDVA
+320 LSKLYSKAA
-329 NWSTVKN
+329 NWDKTNIVNSLSKTA
-336 VIGTYTFDGVTY
+336 YTFDNRKYTTDS
-348 EFIEEPKKNSSQSDK
+348 IEP
-363 DKYKNNTDNY
+363 Y
-373 QRHLAKFYCASIKSN
+373 QRHLGKFYCASITN
-388 RGIVYQDVTV
+388 QRGIVYQDVTV

-437 IGGVLNRTTLSQ
+437 LGGVLNRTTLSQ

-457 QTRLHIGEKN
+457 QNRLHISEMN

-484 VIVVVPQSAIKNG
+484 VVVVVPQSAINNG

-510 SETAAQTGEWT
+510 TETAAQTGEWT

-549 YIYDINEPLQNKTL
+549 YILDINEPLQNKTL
-563 RLNKTFTAGKWN
+563 RLNKTFTAHKWN

-599 QLDKLTKSGIEF
+599 QLEKLTESGIQF
-611 QSVKLDGMAD
+611 KSVDFTDKAD
-621 DAIALHAYQPYLI
+621 DYVALEAYKPYLI
-634 IPEKVFEKDRV
+634 IPEKAEGQAAEYTSVYVE
-645 DNTKASYTA
+645 TGASTA
-654 EFVNA
+654 EYMRV
-659 GTGEQSQTIKVGIAA
+659 KIAA
-674 NHYVIPKVSLSVDD
+674 NHFVIPKVSLSVED
-688 LKKVDQKTWA
+688 LKKVNQTTWA

-706 GKMEA
+706 HMMQA

-724 DVEYGYQFENDG
+724 NVENGYQFTNNGE
-736 KIIEGRDK
+736 IITDRDN

-750 FDNGKMYHSDKR
+750 FANGKMYHSDKR

-802 ADGEQTVSRF
+802 TDGEQTVSRF
-812 AQGVYNLNGQLVKQG
+812 ANGVYNLNGQLVKQG
-827 NSTAGLPSGLYIVN
+827 NSTAGLPSGMYIVN

>member
-41 ETITGVK
+41 ETIAGVK
-48 DLAGKDS
+48 DLAGKDFS
-55 TYINSHLT
+55 YINSHLT
-63 TGGNYPEEMDKKFF
+63 NDKDYPEDMSKMFF
-77 LYNEKTGKFLNLGSY
+77 LYNEKTGKFLNIGSY

-100 DYGKPMWV
+100 DYGKPLWI
-108 VSGTREICTNPDAYY
+108 VSGTREICLDPNALIPNDF
-123 LNREIQTND
+123 QTNN

-142 TLSEDQGQ
+142 TLTEDQGP
-150 YVGWPRA
+150 YVGWIA
-157 NKDNPAEDRGVFS
+157 NDKKPAEDRGVFV
-170 DRKNTATDIYGWE
+170 DRKNTKETIYGWE
-183 LEFTGDNMNTC
+183 LEFTGNDMKTC
-194 KLKTKKTITEI
+194 KLKTKKTEKTYGLWPFE
-205 IAGFWLTKHN
+205 HY

-243 IANNGLT
+243 IARNGLT
-250 GYDTWRIMT
+250 DYDTWRIMT

-348 EFIEEPKKNSSQSDK
+348 EFIEEPKKNSSQSLK

-457 QTRLHIGEKN
+457 QTRLHIGEMN

-510 SETAAQTGEWT
+510 TETAAQTGEWT

-599 QLDKLTKSGIEF
+599 QLEKLTESGIQF
-611 QSVKLDGMAD
+611 QSVDFTGKAEDYV
-621 DAIALHAYQPYLI
+621 ALQAYKPYLI
-634 IPEKVFEKDRV
+634 IPEKDKGQAAEYTSVYVKTGASAAESMRV
-645 DNTKASYTA
+645 K
-654 EFVNA
+654 
-659 GTGEQSQTIKVGIAA
+659 IAA
-674 NHYVIPKVSLSVDD
+674 NHFVIPKVSLSVDD
-688 LKKVDQKTWA
+688 LKNKVNQNTWA
-698 TAVSESTD
+698 AVLSTSTD
-706 GKMEA
+706 GKMKA
-711 WGTLARTFGTVSD
+711 WGTLARTFGTEATQD
-724 DVEYGYQFENDG
+724 DKG
-736 KIIEGRDK
+736 KWTFTDKNIIADRDN

-750 FDNGKMYHSDKR
+750 FANGKMYHSDSR

-773 KPAEGA
+773 KPVNGKS
-779 QKNAQ
+779 QNAQ

-802 ADGEQTVSRF
+802 ADGEQPVSRF

>member
-1 MKKITKILDSVMR
+1 MKKITKILDSVMS

-32 IAMNSFAQE
+32 IAMNSFAQDA

-48 DLAGKDS
+48 DLAGKDL

-63 TGGNYPEEMDKKFF
+63 TDGNYPVEKGKMFF

-92 WGTHVALA
+92 WGTHVSLA

-108 VSGTREICTNPDAYY
+108 VTGTRKTCLNPDAS
-123 LNREIQTND
+123 LTDRKFETKT

-142 TLSEDQGQ
+142 TLSEDQGP
-150 YVGWPRA
+150 YVGWA
-157 NKDNPAEDRGVFS
+157 QVKKKKKPAEDRGVFA
-170 DRKNTATDIYGWE
+170 DRKNTAEDIYGWE
-183 LEFTGDNMNTC
+183 LEFTGDGMNTC
-194 KLKTKKTITEI
+194 KLKTKKTITDFVWNGQYNRWI
-205 IAGFWLTKHN
+205 
-215 CWSDDVYLCGVPAS
+215 DDVYLCGVPAS
-229 VDPNRSCEAYTTDE
+229 VDRNRSCEAYSAADITSK
-243 IANNGLT
+243 GLT

-259 YEDIYNLQVKN
+259 YEDIYNLQNKN

-284 KCPGF
+284 KTPGF

-295 IANWKTYNFATKQYN
+295 IKNWKTYNFATQQHN
-310 ENNAGFASFG
+310 ENNVGFASFG
-320 LSRQYYDVA
+320 LNKLYSKAA
-329 NWSTVKN
+329 NWEKANKVEALSKTA
-336 VIGTYTFDGVTY
+336 YTFDNRKYTTDS
-348 EFIEEPKKNSSQSDK
+348 IEP
-363 DKYKNNTDNY
+363 Y
-373 QRHLAKFYCASIKSN
+373 QRHLGKFYCASITN
-388 RGIVYQDVTV
+388 HRGIVYQDVTV

-426 EYTSTNGEPMM
+426 EYTSTNGKPMM
-437 IGGVLNRTTLSQ
+437 IGGVLNSTTLSQ
-449 TSNMTADE
+449 TSNMTTDE
-457 QTRLHIGEKN
+457 QNRLHIGEKN

-484 VIVVVPQSAIKNG
+484 VIVVVPQSAVNNG

-510 SETAAQTGEWT
+510 SETAAQNGEWT

-536 ADLILDQDRADLS
+536 ADLILDQDRDNLN
-549 YIYDINEPLQNKTL
+549 YIYDIKEPLQNKTL
-563 RLNKTFTAGKWN
+563 RLNKTFTAHKWN
-575 TLVLPVNLTLKQ
+575 TLVLPVSLTLKQ

-599 QLDKLTKSGIEF
+599 QLEELTESGIQF
-611 QSVKLDGMAD
+611 KSVGFTDKAD
-621 DAIALHAYQPYLI
+621 DYVALEAYKPYLI
-634 IPEKVFEKDRV
+634 IPEKSEGQAAEYTSVYVETGASAAEYMRV
-645 DNTKASYTA
+645 K
-654 EFVNA
+654 
-659 GTGEQSQTIKVGIAA
+659 IAK
-674 NHYVIPKVSLSVDD
+674 NHFVIPKVSLSVDE
-688 LKKVDQKTWA
+688 LKKVDQDTWA
-698 TAVSESTD
+698 TTVSESID
-706 GKMEA
+706 GMQA
-711 WGTLARTFGTVSD
+711 WGTLARTFGTTATQDENGTWTFSD
-724 DVEYGYQFENDG
+724 KN
-736 KIIEGRDK
+736 IIKGRDGLK
-744 LIGSYF
+744 GSYF
-750 FDNGKMYHSDKR
+750 FANGKMYHSDSR

-773 KPAEGA
+773 KPGNGA
-779 QKNAQ
+779 DNANAQ

-802 ADGEQTVSRF
+802 TDGEQTVSRF
-812 AQGVYNLNGQLVKQG
+812 AQGVYNLNGQLVKKG
-827 NSTAGLPSGLYIVN
+827 NSTAGLPSGVYIVG

>member
-1 MKKITKILDSVMR
+1 MKKITKILDSVMS

-32 IAMNSFAQE
+32 FAMNSFAQD

-48 DLAGKDS
+48 DLAGKDL
-55 TYINSHLT
+55 TYINNHLKDD
-63 TGGNYPEEMDKKFF
+63 NHPEDMGRMFF

-100 DYGKPMWV
+100 DYGKPMWIIT
-108 VSGTREICTNPDAYY
+108 GTREICLNPEDLVGKKY
-123 LNREIQTND
+123 QTNN
-132 VLLFTHNMAT
+132 VLFFGHNMAT
-142 TLSEDQGQ
+142 TLSEDQGP
-150 YVGWPRA
+150 YVGWSQV
-157 NKDNPAEDRGVFS
+157 NKKKPAEDRGVFV
-170 DRKNTATDIYGWE
+170 DRKNTATSIYGWE
-183 LEFTGDNMNTC
+183 LEFTGNDMKTC
-194 KLKTKKTITEI
+194 KLKTKKTY
-205 IAGFWLTKHN
+205 KHYLIGGHD
-215 CWSDDVYLCGVPAS
+215 CWSDDVYLCGVPAH
-229 VDPNRSCEAYTTDE
+229 VDPNRSCEAYSAAD
-243 IANNGLT
+243 IKSKGLA

-259 YEDIYNLQVKN
+259 YEDIYNLQNKN

-284 KCPGF
+284 KTPGF

-295 IANWKTYNFATKQYN
+295 IKNWKTYNFATNKYN
-310 ENNAGFASFG
+310 ENNVGFASFG
-320 LSRQYYDVA
+320 LSKLYSKAA
-329 NWSTVKN
+329 NWDANNIVK
-336 VIGTYTFDGVTY
+336 GLSKTAYTFDNRKYTTDS
-348 EFIEEPKKNSSQSDK
+348 IEP
-363 DKYKNNTDNY
+363 Y
-373 QRHLAKFYCASIKSN
+373 QRHLGKFYCASIKSN

-426 EYTSTNGEPMM
+426 NYTSTNGEKMM
-437 IGGVLNRTTLSQ
+437 LNGVLNSTTLSQ
-449 TSNMTADE
+449 TSNMTTDE
-457 QTRLHIGEKN
+457 QNRLHISEKN

-484 VIVVVPQSAIKNG
+484 VIVVVPQSAVNNG

-510 SETAAQTGEWT
+510 SETAAQNGEWT
-521 VFDDFRLLYASKNTE
+521 VFDDFRLLYASKDTE
-536 ADLILDQDRADLS
+536 ADLILDQDRDNLN

-563 RLNKTFTAGKWN
+563 RLNKTFTAHKWN

-599 QLDKLTKSGIEF
+599 QLEKLTESGIQF
-611 QSVKLDGMAD
+611 KSVDFTGKAD
-621 DAIALHAYQPYLI
+621 DYVALEAYKPYLI
-634 IPEKVFEKDRV
+634 IPEKAEGQAAEYTSVYVE
-645 DNTKASYTA
+645 TGASTA
-654 EFVNA
+654 EYMRV
-659 GTGEQSQTIKVGIAA
+659 KIAA
-674 NHYVIPKVSLSVDD
+674 NHFVIPKVSLSVGD
-688 LKKVDQKTWA
+688 LKNKVNQNTWA
-698 TAVSESTD
+698 AVLSTSTD
-706 GKMEA
+706 GKMKA
-711 WGTLARTFGTVSD
+711 WGTLARTFGSVSD
-724 DVEYGYQFENDG
+724 NVENGYQFENDG
-736 KIIEGRDK
+736 KIIDPRDN

-750 FDNGKMYHSDKR
+750 FANGKMYHSDKR

-773 KPAEGA
+773 KPVSSKSG
-779 QKNAQ
+779 NAQ

-812 AQGVYNLNGQLVKQG
+812 ANGVYNLNGQLVKQG
-827 NSTAGLPSGLYIVN
+827 NSTAGLPSGMYIVN

>member
-1 MKKITKILDSVMR
+1 MKKITKILDSVMSR
-14 GLKRTCV
+14 LKRTCV

-27 VAVAT
+27 FAVAT
-32 IAMNSFAQE
+32 IAMNSFAQQE

-48 DLAGKDS
+48 DLPGKDL

-63 TGGNYPEEMDKKFF
+63 TDGNYPVEKGKMFF

-92 WGTHVALA
+92 WGTHVSLA
-100 DYGKPMWV
+100 YYGKPMWIIK
-108 VSGTREICTNPDAYY
+108 GTREICLNPDDLIGKKY
-123 LNREIQTND
+123 QTND
-132 VLLFTHNMAT
+132 VLFFAHNMAT
-142 TLSEDQGQ
+142 TLSEDQGP
-150 YVGWPRA
+150 YVGWSQV
-157 NKDNPAEDRGVFS
+157 NKKKPAEDRGVFA
-170 DRKNTATDIYGWE
+170 DRENTEESIYGWK
-183 LEFTGDNMNTC
+183 LEFTGNDMKTC
-194 KLKTKKTITEI
+194 KLKTNKTEETYGI
-205 IAGFWLTKHN
+205 INKHY
-215 CWSDDVYLCGVPAS
+215 CWSDEVYLCGVPTS
-229 VDPNRSCEAYTTDE
+229 VDPNRSCEAYSAADITSK
-243 IANNGLT
+243 GLT

-259 YEDIYNLQVKN
+259 YEDIYNLQNKN

-284 KCPGF
+284 KTPGF

-295 IANWKTYNFATKQYN
+295 IANWKTYNFATQHYN
-310 ENNAGFASFG
+310 ENNVGFALFG
-320 LSRQYYDVA
+320 LSKLYSKAA
-329 NWSTVKN
+329 NWEEENIVK
-336 VIGTYTFDGVTY
+336 GLSKTAYTFDNRKYTTDS
-348 EFIEEPKKNSSQSDK
+348 IEP
-363 DKYKNNTDNY
+363 Y
-373 QRHLAKFYCASIKSN
+373 QRHLGKFYCASIKSN

-398 KLAGTYVVEC
+398 NLAGTYVVEC

-426 EYTSTNGEPMM
+426 NYTSTNGEPMM
-437 IGGVLNRTTLSQ
+437 LGGVLNRTTLSQ

-457 QTRLHIGEKN
+457 QNRLHISEMN

-484 VIVVVPQSAIKNG
+484 VVVVVPQSAIKNG

-510 SETAAQTGEWT
+510 SETAAQAGEWT

-536 ADLILDQDRADLS
+536 ADLILDQDRDNLN

-563 RLNKTFTAGKWN
+563 RLNKTFTAHKWN
-575 TLVLPVNLTLKQ
+575 SLVLPVNLTLKQ

-599 QLDKLTKSGIEF
+599 QLEKLTESGIQF
-611 QSVKLDGMAD
+611 QSVDFTDMAD
-621 DAIALHAYQPYLI
+621 DAIALHAYKPYLI
-634 IPEKVFEKDRV
+634 IPEKAEGQAAEYTSVYVKTGASAAESMRVKIAKDH
-645 DNTKASYTA
+645 
-654 EFVNA
+654 F
-659 GTGEQSQTIKVGIAA
+659 
-674 NHYVIPKVSLSVDD
+674 VIPKVSLSVGD
-688 LKKVDQKTWA
+688 LKNKVNQNTWA
-698 TAVSESTD
+698 AALSTSTV

-724 DVEYGYQFENDG
+724 NVENGYQFENDG
-736 KIIEGRDK
+736 KIIDPRDN

-750 FDNGKMYHSDKR
+750 FANGKMYHSTGR

-773 KPAEGA
+773 KPAEGTT
-779 QKNAQ
+779 QSVK

-802 ADGEQTVSRF
+802 TDGEQTVSRF
-812 AQGVYNLNGQLVKQG
+812 ANGVYNLNGQLVKQG
-827 NSTAGLPSGLYIVN
+827 NSTAGLPSGMYIVN

>member
-1 MKKITKILDSVMR
+1 MKKITKILDSVMST
-14 GLKRTCV
+14 LKRTCV

-32 IAMNSFAQE
+32 IAMNSFAQQE

-48 DLAGKDS
+48 DLAGKDL
-55 TYINSHLT
+55 TYINSHQT
-63 TGGNYPEEMDKKFF
+63 TDGNYPVDMSKMFF

-108 VSGTREICTNPDAYY
+108 INGERKIGVISYR
-123 LNREIQTND
+123 D
-132 VLLFTHNMAT
+132 VLLFAHNMAT
-142 TLSEDQGQ
+142 GMTKDQGP
-150 YVGWPRA
+150 YVGWNIPDPD
-157 NKDNPAEDRGVFS
+157 KPAEDNGVY
-170 DRKNTATDIYGWE
+170 TDKELSKIYGWE
-183 LEFTGDNMNTC
+183 LEFTNTDKNTC
-194 KLKTKKTITEI
+194 KLKTRKDKDI
-205 IAGFWLTKHN
+205 IG
-215 CWSDDVYLCGVPAS
+215 CWKDEAYLCGVPAS
-229 VDPNRSCEAYTTDE
+229 VDPNRSCEAYTTAE
-243 IANNGLT
+243 ISSKGLT

-259 YEDIYNLQVKN
+259 YEQVYNLQSKN
-270 TENMTKSI
+270 TENMKKSI

-295 IANWKTYNFATKQYN
+295 ITNWHTYNYKTNKSDG
-310 ENNAGFASFG
+310 NNAGFASFG
-320 LSRQYYDVA
+320 ISRLNYNVA
-329 NWSTVKN
+329 DWSTGKQEN
-336 VIGTYTFDGVTY
+336 FNDTYTFDGVTY
-348 EFIEEPKKNSSQSDK
+348 VFNDKKTKK
-363 DKYKNNTDNY
+363 DNTEKY
-373 QRHLAKFYCASIKSN
+373 QRLLSKFYCASIKSN
-388 RGIVYQDVTV
+388 RGIVYQDVV
-398 KLAGTYVVEC
+398 VSLPGTYVVEC

-426 EYTSTNGEPMM
+426 NYGTNNEPMM
-437 IGGVLNRTTLSQ
+437 LGGVLNRTTLSQ

-457 QTRLHIGEKN
+457 QTALHISEMN

-484 VIVVVPQSAIKNG
+484 VIVVVPQSAIDANNG

-510 SETAAQTGEWT
+510 TETAAQNGEWT

-536 ADLILDQDRADLS
+536 ADLILDQDRDNLS
-549 YIYDINEPLQNKTL
+549 YILDINEPLQNKTL
-563 RLNKTFTAGKWN
+563 RLNKTFTAHKWN
-575 TLVLPVNLTLKQ
+575 TFVLPVNLTLKQ

-599 QLDKLTKSGIEF
+599 QLEKLTESGIQF
-611 QSVKLDGMAD
+611 QSVDFTGKAD
-621 DAIALHAYQPYLI
+621 DYVALEAYKPYLI
-634 IPEKVFEKDRV
+634 IPEKAEGQAAEYTSVYVE
-645 DNTKASYTA
+645 TGASTA
-654 EFVNA
+654 EYMRV
-659 GTGEQSQTIKVGIAA
+659 KIAA
-674 NHYVIPKVSLSVDD
+674 NHFVIPKVSLSVED

-711 WGTLARTFGTVSD
+711 WGTLARTFGTEATQD
-724 DVEYGYQFENDG
+724 DKG
-736 KIIEGRDK
+736 KWTFTDKNIITDRDN

-750 FDNGKMYHSDKR
+750 FANGKMYHSDKR

-802 ADGEQTVSRF
+802 TDGEQTVSRF
-812 AQGVYNLNGQLVKQG
+812 ANGIYNLNGQLVKQG
-827 NSTAGLPSGLYIVN
+827 NSTAGLPSGMYIVN

>member
-1 MKKITKILDSVMR
+1 MKKITKILDSVMS

-48 DLAGKDS
+48 DLAGKDL
-55 TYINSHLT
+55 TYINSNVT
-63 TGGNYPEEMDKKFF
+63 TDGNYPVEMGKMFF
-77 LYNEKTGKFLNLGSY
+77 LYNEKTGKFLNIGSY
-92 WGTHVALA
+92 WGTHVSLA
-100 DYGKPMWV
+100 DYGKPLWV
-108 VSGTREICTNPDAYY
+108 VSGTREICTNPDASY
-123 LNREIQTND
+123 LNREIQTNN

-142 TLSEDQGQ
+142 TLSDDQGQ
-150 YVGWPRA
+150 YVGLSIA
-157 NKDNPAEDRGVFS
+157 DDEKPAEDRGVFV
-170 DRKNTATDIYGWE
+170 DRQNKETSIYGWE
-183 LEFTGDNMNTC
+183 IEFTGDNMNTC
-194 KLKTKKTITEI
+194 KLKTKKTITKI
-205 IAGFWLTKHN
+205 RAGLLATKHN

-229 VDPNRSCEAYTTDE
+229 VDPNRSCEAYSDAD
-243 IANNGLT
+243 IKSKGLT

-259 YEDIYNLQVKN
+259 YEDIYNLQNKN

-284 KCPGF
+284 KTPGF

-295 IANWKTYNFATKQYN
+295 IKNWKTYNFATQQYN
-310 ENNAGFASFG
+310 ENNVGFASFG
-320 LSRQYYDVA
+320 LSKLYSKAA
-329 NWSTVKN
+329 NWETDNIVNGLSKTA
-336 VIGTYTFDGVTY
+336 YTFDGHEY
-348 EFIEEPKKNSSQSDK
+348 IKG
-363 DKYKNNTDNY
+363 TDGTEAY
-373 QRHLAKFYCASIKSN
+373 QRHLGKFYCASIKSN

-426 EYTSTNGEPMM
+426 NYGTNGEPMM
-437 IGGVLNRTTLSQ
+437 LGGVLNRTTLSQ
-449 TSNMTADE
+449 TSNMTAAE
-457 QTRLHIGEKN
+457 LNRLHIIEKN

-484 VIVVVPQSAIKNG
+484 VIVVVPQSAINNG
-497 SATIRLGVMVGSQ
+497 PATIRLGVMVGSQ
-510 SETAAQTGEWT
+510 TETAAQAGEWT

-536 ADLILDQDRADLS
+536 ADLILDQDRDNLS

-563 RLNKTFTAGKWN
+563 RLNKTFTAHKWN

-599 QLDKLTKSGIEF
+599 QLEKLTESGIQF
-611 QSVKLDGMAD
+611 QSVGFTDKKD
-621 DAIALHAYQPYLI
+621 DDVALVAYKPYLI
-634 IPEKVFEKDRV
+634 IPEKAEGQAAEYTSVYVKTGTSAAESMRV
-645 DNTKASYTA
+645 K
-654 EFVNA
+654 
-659 GTGEQSQTIKVGIAA
+659 IAA
-674 NHYVIPKVSLSVDD
+674 NHFVIPKVSLSVAD
-688 LKKVDQKTWA
+688 LKKKVDQNTWA
-698 TAVSESTD
+698 TAVSESID
-706 GKMEA
+706 GKMQA
-711 WGTLARTFGTVSD
+711 WGTLARTFGTVND
-724 DVEYGYQFENDG
+724 DVENGYQFTNNGE
-736 KIIEGRDK
+736 IITGRDK

-750 FDNGKMYHSDKR
+750 FANGKMYHSTTR

-773 KPAEGA
+773 KPTNNNNDVP
-779 QKNAQ
+779 NAHI
-784 FTLDGVTQSGT
+784 TIDGVSQGT
-795 TALDDIF
+795 TGIEDIL
-802 ADGEQTVSRF
+802 ADYEQPVSRF
-812 AQGVYNLNGQLVKQG
+812 ANGIYNMNGQLVKQG
-827 NSTAGLPSGLYIVN
+827 NSTAGLPSGMYIVN

>member
-1 MKKITKILDSVMR
+1 MKKITKILDSVMSR
-14 GLKRTCV
+14 LKRTCV

-48 DLAGKDS
+48 DLAGKDP

-63 TGGNYPEEMDKKFF
+63 TDGKYPEEMDKKFF
-77 LYNEKTGKFLNLGSY
+77 LYNEATGKFLNIGSY

-100 DYGKPMWV
+100 DYGKPLWI
-108 VSGTREICTNPDAYY
+108 VSGTREICLNPEDLVGKKYKTN
-123 LNREIQTND
+123 N

-183 LEFTGDNMNTC
+183 LEFTGNDMKTC
-194 KLKTKKTITEI
+194 RLKTKKTYNHYITLFV
-205 IAGFWLTKHN
+205 GHD

-229 VDPNRSCEAYTTDE
+229 VDPNRSCEAYSAADITKK
-243 IANNGLT
+243 GLT
-250 GYDTWRIMT
+250 GYDKWRIMT
-259 YEDIYNLQVKN
+259 YEDIYNLQNKN

-295 IANWKTYNFATKQYN
+295 IKNWKTYNFATKQYN
-310 ENNAGFASFG
+310 ENNVGFASFG
-320 LSRQYYDVA
+320 LSKLYSKAA
-329 NWSTVKN
+329 NWEKANIVK
-336 VIGTYTFDGVTY
+336 GLSKTAYTFDNRKYTTDS
-348 EFIEEPKKNSSQSDK
+348 IEP
-363 DKYKNNTDNY
+363 Y
-373 QRHLAKFYCASIKSN
+373 QRHLGKFYCASIKSN

-426 EYTSTNGEPMM
+426 EYTSTNNEPMM
-437 IGGVLNRTTLSQ
+437 LGGVLNRTTLSQ

-457 QTRLHIGEKN
+457 QTRLHIGEMN

-510 SETAAQTGEWT
+510 TETEAQTGEWT

-536 ADLILDQDRADLS
+536 ADLILDQDRDNLS
-549 YIYDINEPLQNKTL
+549 YIYDINELLQNKTL

-592 GPSTRLA
+592 GSSTRLA
-599 QLDKLTKSGIEF
+599 ELELLTESGIQF
-611 QSVKLDGMAD
+611 KSVDFTNKAD
-621 DAIALHAYQPYLI
+621 DYVALQAYKPYLI
-634 IPEKVFEKDRV
+634 IPEKAEGQAAEYTSVYVETGSSSAEYMRV
-645 DNTKASYTA
+645 K
-654 EFVNA
+654 
-659 GTGEQSQTIKVGIAA
+659 IAA
-674 NHYVIPKVSLSVDD
+674 NHFVIPKVSLSVDD
-688 LKKVDQKTWA
+688 LKNKVNQDTWA
-698 TAVSESTD
+698 AAFSKSTD
-706 GKMEA
+706 GQMQA
-711 WGTLARTFGTVSD
+711 WGTLARTFGKVNE
-724 DVEYGYQFENDG
+724 DVENGYLFENDG
-736 KIIEGRDK
+736 QIITGRDK

-750 FDNGKMYHSDKR
+750 FDNGKMYHSATR
-762 VRGLRGFSCWF
+762 PRGLRGFSCWF
-773 KPAEGA
+773 KPVNGKS
-779 QKNAQ
+779 QNAQ

-802 ADGEQTVSRF
+802 ADGEQPVSRF

>member
-1 MKKITKILDSVMR
+1 MKKITKILDSVMSR
-14 GLKRTCV
+14 LKRTCV

-27 VAVAT
+27 IAVAT

-41 ETITGVK
+41 VETITGVK
-48 DLAGKDS
+48 DLAGKDL

-63 TGGNYPEEMDKKFF
+63 TDGNYPVEMSKMFF

-92 WGTHVALA
+92 WGTHVSLA

-108 VSGTREICTNPDAYY
+108 IKGTREICLNPDDLIGKKY
-123 LNREIQTND
+123 QTNN
-132 VLLFTHNMAT
+132 VLFFAHNMAT
-142 TLSEDQGQ
+142 TLSEDQGP
-150 YVGWPRA
+150 YVGWSQV
-157 NKDNPAEDRGVFS
+157 NKKKPAEDRGVFA
-170 DRKNTATDIYGWE
+170 DRENTETAIYGWE
-183 LEFTGDNMNTC
+183 LEFTGNDMKTC
-194 KLKTKKTITEI
+194 KLKTKKTEETYGVIN
-205 IAGFWLTKHN
+205 KHY

-229 VDPNRSCEAYTTDE
+229 VDPNRSCEAYSAED
-243 IANNGLT
+243 IKSKGLT

-259 YEDIYNLQVKN
+259 YEDIYNLQNKN

-284 KCPGF
+284 KTPGF
-289 QRGDND
+289 QRADND
-295 IANWKTYNFATKQYN
+295 ITNWKTYNFATQHYN
-310 ENNAGFASFG
+310 ENNVGFASFG
-320 LSRQYYDVA
+320 LSKLYSKAA
-329 NWSTVKN
+329 NWEEANIVK
-336 VIGTYTFDGVTY
+336 GLSKTAYTFDNRKYTTDS
-348 EFIEEPKKNSSQSDK
+348 IEP
-363 DKYKNNTDNY
+363 Y
-373 QRHLAKFYCASIKSN
+373 QRHLGKFYCASITN
-388 RGIVYQDVTV
+388 HRGIVYQDVTV

-426 EYTSTNGEPMM
+426 EYTSTNGKPMM
-437 IGGVLNRTTLSQ
+437 LGGVLNRTTLSQ

-457 QTRLHIGEKN
+457 QTRLHISEKN

-484 VIVVVPQSAIKNG
+484 VIVVVPQSAINNG

-510 SETAAQTGEWT
+510 TETAAQTGEWT

-549 YIYDINEPLQNKTL
+549 YILDINEPLQNKTL
-563 RLNKTFTAGKWN
+563 RLNKTFTADKWN
-575 TLVLPVNLTLKQ
+575 TFVLPVNLTLKQ

-599 QLDKLTKSGIEF
+599 QLEKLTESGIQF
-611 QSVKLDGMAD
+611 QSVDFTDKAD
-621 DAIALHAYQPYLI
+621 DYVALEAYKPYLI
-634 IPEKVFEKDRV
+634 IPEKDKGQAAEYTSVYVE
-645 DNTKASYTA
+645 TGASTA
-654 EFVNA
+654 EYMRV
-659 GTGEQSQTIKVGIAA
+659 KIAA
-674 NHYVIPKVSLSVDD
+674 NHFVIPKVSLSVED
-688 LKKVDQKTWA
+688 LKKVNQTTWA

-706 GKMEA
+706 HMMQA

-724 DVEYGYQFENDG
+724 NVENGYEFTNDG

-750 FDNGKMYHSDKR
+750 FANGKMYHSDSR

-773 KPAEGA
+773 KPVPGTT
-779 QKNAQ
+779 QSVK

-812 AQGVYNLNGQLVKQG
+812 ANGVYNLNGQLVKQG
-827 NSTAGLPSGLYIVN
+827 NSTAGLPSGMYIVN

>member
-1 MKKITKILDSVMR
+1 MKKITKILDSVMS

-32 IAMNSFAQE
+32 IAMNSFAQQE

-48 DLAGKDS
+48 DLAGKDL
-55 TYINSHLT
+55 TYINSHQT
-63 TGGNYPEEMDKKFF
+63 TDGNYPVDMSKMFS

-92 WGTHVALA
+92 WGTHVSLA
-100 DYGKPMWV
+100 DYGKPLWV
-108 VSGTREICTNPDAYY
+108 VKGKRNIYESAIKYH
-123 LNREIQTND
+123 TND

-142 TLSEDQGQ
+142 TLSEDQGP
-150 YVGWPRA
+150 YVGWA
-157 NKDNPAEDRGVFS
+157 QVDDNKPAEDRGVFT
-170 DRKNTATDIYGWE
+170 DKKNTAESIYGWE
-183 LEFTGDNMNTC
+183 LEFIPGNDMKTC
-194 KLKTKKTITEI
+194 KLKTKKTVEKK
-205 IAGFWLTKHN
+205 LTGLALRY

-229 VDPNRSCEAYTTDE
+229 VDPNRSCEAYSDAD
-243 IANNGLT
+243 IKSKGLT

-259 YEDIYNLQVKN
+259 YDDIYNLQNKN

-284 KCPGF
+284 KTPGF

-295 IANWKTYNFATKQYN
+295 IKNWKTYNFATQQYN
-310 ENNAGFASFG
+310 ENNVGFASFG
-320 LSRQYYDVA
+320 LSKLYSKAA
-329 NWSTVKN
+329 NWEKANIVNGLSKTA
-336 VIGTYTFDGVTY
+336 YTFDGGSYDNT
-348 EFIEEPKKNSSQSDK
+348 KNG
-363 DKYKNNTDNY
+363 TEAY
-373 QRHLAKFYCASIKSN
+373 QRHLGKFYCASIKSN
-388 RGIVYQDVTV
+388 RGIVYQDVV
-398 KLAGTYVVEC
+398 VSLPGTYVVEC

-426 EYTSTNGEPMM
+426 NYGTNNEPMM
-437 IGGVLNRTTLSQ
+437 LGGVLNRTTLSQ

-457 QTRLHIGEKN
+457 QTALHISEMN

-484 VIVVVPQSAIKNG
+484 VIVVVPQSAIDANNG

-510 SETAAQTGEWT
+510 SETAAQSGEWT

-536 ADLILDQDRADLS
+536 ADLILDQDRDNLN

-563 RLNKTFTAGKWN
+563 RLNKTFTAHKWN
-575 TLVLPVNLTLKQ
+575 TFVLPVNLTLKQ

-599 QLDKLTKSGIEF
+599 QLEKLTESGIQF
-611 QSVKLDGMAD
+611 QSVDFTGKAD
-621 DAIALHAYQPYLI
+621 DYVALEAYKPYLI
-634 IPEKVFEKDRV
+634 IPEKAEGQAAEYTSVYVE
-645 DNTKASYTA
+645 TGASTA
-654 EFVNA
+654 EYMRV
-659 GTGEQSQTIKVGIAA
+659 KIAA
-674 NHYVIPKVSLSVDD
+674 NHFVIPKVSLSVED

-711 WGTLARTFGTVSD
+711 WGTLARTFGTEATQD
-724 DVEYGYQFENDG
+724 DKG
-736 KIIEGRDK
+736 KWTFTDKNIITDRDN

-750 FDNGKMYHSDKR
+750 FANGKMYHSDKR

-802 ADGEQTVSRF
+802 TDGEQTVSRF
-812 AQGVYNLNGQLVKQG
+812 ANGIYNLNGQLVKQG
-827 NSTAGLPSGLYIVN
+827 NSTAGLPSGMYIVN

>member
-1 MKKITKILDSVMR
+1 MKKITKILDSVMS

-41 ETITGVK
+41 VETITGVK
-48 DLAGKDS
+48 DLAGKDL

-63 TGGNYPEEMDKKFF
+63 TDGNYPVEMSKMFF

-100 DYGKPMWV
+100 DYGKPLWV
-108 VSGTREICTNPDAYY
+108 VKGTREICLNPDDLIGKKY
-123 LNREIQTND
+123 QTNN
-132 VLLFTHNMAT
+132 VLFFAHNMAT
-142 TLSEDQGQ
+142 TLSEDQGP
-150 YVGWPRA
+150 YVGWSQV
-157 NKDNPAEDRGVFS
+157 NKKKPAEDRGIFA
-170 DRKNTATDIYGWE
+170 DRENTETAIYGWE
-183 LEFTGDNMNTC
+183 LEFTGNDMKTC
-194 KLKTKKTITEI
+194 KLKTKKTYKYYLI
-205 IAGFWLTKHN
+205 GGHD

-229 VDPNRSCEAYTTDE
+229 VDPNRSCEAYSEADITSK
-243 IANNGLT
+243 GLA

-259 YEDIYNLQVKN
+259 YEDIYNLQNKN

-284 KCPGF
+284 KTPGF

-310 ENNAGFASFG
+310 ENNIGFASFG
-320 LSRQYYDVA
+320 LSKLYSKAA
-329 NWSTVKN
+329 NWDKTNIVNSLSKTA
-336 VIGTYTFDGVTY
+336 YTFDNRKYTTDS
-348 EFIEEPKKNSSQSDK
+348 IEP
-363 DKYKNNTDNY
+363 Y
-373 QRHLAKFYCASIKSN
+373 QRHLGKFYCASIKSN

-398 KLAGTYVVEC
+398 NLAGTYVVEC
-408 KGFSTTD
+408 KGFSTSD

-426 EYTSTNGEPMM
+426 EYTSTNGKPMM
-437 IGGVLNRTTLSQ
+437 LGGVLNRTTLSQ
-449 TSNMTADE
+449 TSNMTTDE
-457 QTRLHIGEKN
+457 QNRLHISEMN

-484 VIVVVPQSAIKNG
+484 VIVVVPQSAIPDNG

-510 SETAAQTGEWT
+510 SETTAQNGEWT

-536 ADLILDQDRADLS
+536 ADLILDQDRDNLN

-563 RLNKTFTAGKWN
+563 RLNKTFTAHKWN

-599 QLDKLTKSGIEF
+599 QLEKLTESGIQF
-611 QSVKLDGMAD
+611 QSVDFTDKKD
-621 DAIALHAYQPYLI
+621 DDVALVAYKPYLI
-634 IPEKVFEKDRV
+634 IPEKAEGQAAEYTSVYVE
-645 DNTKASYTA
+645 TGASTA
-654 EFVNA
+654 EYMRV
-659 GTGEQSQTIKVGIAA
+659 KIAA
-674 NHYVIPKVSLSVDD
+674 NHFVIPKVSLSVAD
-688 LKKVDQKTWA
+688 LKNKVDQNTWA
-698 TAVSESTD
+698 AALSTSTD
-706 GKMEA
+706 GKMQA
-711 WGTLARTFGTVSD
+711 WGTLARTFGTENK
-724 DVEYGYQFENDG
+724 DVENGYQFTNNG
-736 KIIEGRDK
+736 QIITGRDK
-744 LIGSYF
+744 LDDSYF
-750 FDNGKMYHSDKR
+750 FANGKMYHSTGR
-762 VRGLRGFSCWF
+762 PRGLRGFSCWF
-773 KPAEGA
+773 KPAEGSK
-779 QKNAQ
+779 KNAS

-802 ADGEQTVSRF
+802 TDGEQTVSRF
-812 AQGVYNLNGQLVKQG
+812 ANGIYNLNGQLVKQG
-827 NSTAGLPSGLYIVN
+827 NSTAGLPSGMYIVN

>member
-1 MKKITKILDSVMR
+1 MKKITKILDSVMSR
-14 GLKRTCV
+14 LKRTCV

-27 VAVAT
+27 FAVAT

-48 DLAGKDS
+48 DLAGKDR

-63 TGGNYPEEMDKKFF
+63 TDGNYPEEMGKMFF
-77 LYNEKTGKFLNLGSY
+77 LYNEATGKFLNIGSY

-100 DYGKPMWV
+100 DYGKPLWV
-108 VSGTREICTNPDAYY
+108 VSGTREICTNPDDYY
-123 LNREIQTND
+123 LYREIQTND

-142 TLSEDQGQ
+142 TLTEDQGP
-150 YVGWPRA
+150 YVGWPQA
-157 NKDNPAEDRGVFS
+157 TNNNPAEDRGVFS

-183 LEFTGDNMNTC
+183 LVFTDNTKNTC

-205 IAGFWLTKHN
+205 RAGFLLTKHN

-243 IANNGLT
+243 IASNGLT

-373 QRHLAKFYCASIKSN
+373 QRHLGKFYCASIKSN

-426 EYTSTNGEPMM
+426 NYGTNNEPMM
-437 IGGVLNRTTLSQ
+437 LGGVLNSTTLSQ

-457 QTRLHIGEKN
+457 QTRLHIGEMN

-484 VIVVVPQSAIKNG
+484 VIVVVPQSAIDANNG

-510 SETAAQTGEWT
+510 TETAAQAGEWT

-536 ADLILDQDRADLS
+536 ADLILDQDRADLN
-549 YIYDINEPLQNKTL
+549 YIYKINEPLQNKTL

-599 QLDKLTKSGIEF
+599 QLENLTESGIQF
-611 QSVKLDGMAD
+611 KSVDFTGKAEDYV
-621 DAIALHAYQPYLI
+621 ALEAYKPYLI
-634 IPEKVFEKDRV
+634 IPEKDKGQAAEYTSVYVKTGASAAETMRV
-645 DNTKASYTA
+645 K
-654 EFVNA
+654 
-659 GTGEQSQTIKVGIAA
+659 IAA
-674 NHYVIPKVSLSVDD
+674 NHFVITKVSLSVED
-688 LKKVDQKTWA
+688 LRNVNQSTWA

-706 GKMEA
+706 HMMQA
-711 WGTLARTFGTVSD
+711 WGTLARTFGTVSK
-724 DVEYGYQFENDG
+724 DVENGYQFENDG

-750 FDNGKMYHSDKR
+750 FANGKMYHSDSR
-762 VRGLRGFSCWF
+762 PRGLRGFSCWF
-773 KPAEGA
+773 KPVNGKS
-779 QKNAQ
+779 QNAQ

-802 ADGEQTVSRF
+802 ADGEQPVSRF

>member
-1 MKKITKILDSVMR
+1 MKKITKILDSVMSR
-14 GLKRTCV
+14 LKRTCV

-27 VAVAT
+27 FAVAT

-48 DLAGKDS
+48 DLAGKDR
-55 TYINSHLT
+55 TYINNHLKDD
-63 TGGNYPEEMDKKFF
+63 NNPEDMGRMFF
-77 LYNEKTGKFLNLGSY
+77 LYNEKTGKFLNLGGY

-100 DYGKPMWV
+100 DYGKPLWV
-108 VSGTREICTNPDAYY
+108 VKGTRKTCLNPDAS
-123 LNREIQTND
+123 LTDRKFETKT
-132 VLLFTHNMAT
+132 VLLFAHNMAT
-142 TLSEDQGQ
+142 TTEKNQGP
-150 YVGWPRA
+150 YVGWSQVEDE
-157 NKDNPAEDRGVFS
+157 KPAEDRGVFA
-170 DRKNTATDIYGWE
+170 DRKNTEKSIYGWE
-183 LEFTGDNMNTC
+183 LEFIGNGMNTC
-194 KLKTKKTITEI
+194 KLKTKKTITDFVWNGKYNRWI
-205 IAGFWLTKHN
+205 
-215 CWSDDVYLCGVPAS
+215 DDVYLCGVPAS
-229 VDPNRSCEAYTTDE
+229 VDTNRSCEAYSAAD
-243 IANNGLT
+243 IKSKGLT

-259 YEDIYNLQVKN
+259 YEDIYNLQNKN

-289 QRGDND
+289 QRLDND
-295 IANWKTYNFATKQYN
+295 IANWKTYNFATNQYN
-310 ENNAGFASFG
+310 ENNVGFASFG
-320 LSRQYYDVA
+320 LSKLYSKAA
-329 NWSTVKN
+329 NWEKANIVNGLSETA
-336 VIGTYTFDGVTY
+336 YTFDGHEYIKGTDG
-348 EFIEEPKKNSSQSDK
+348 EEA
-363 DKYKNNTDNY
+363 Y
-373 QRHLAKFYCASIKSN
+373 QRHLGKFFCASITN
-388 RGIVYQDVTV
+388 HRGIVYQDVTV

-437 IGGVLNRTTLSQ
+437 LGGVLNRTTLSH

-457 QTRLHIGEKN
+457 QNRLHILEQN

-510 SETAAQTGEWT
+510 TETEAQTGEWT

-549 YIYDINEPLQNKTL
+549 YIIDINEPLQNKTL

-599 QLDKLTKSGIEF
+599 QLEELTESGIQF
-611 QSVKLDGMAD
+611 QSVDFTGKAD
-621 DAIALHAYQPYLI
+621 DYVALEAYKPYLI
-634 IPEKVFEKDRV
+634 IPEKAEGQAAEYTSVYVKTGASAAETMRV
-645 DNTKASYTA
+645 KIANNH
-654 EFVNA
+654 FVI
-659 GTGEQSQTIKVGIAA
+659 S
-674 NHYVIPKVSLSVDD
+674 KVSLSVDD
-688 LKKVDQKTWA
+688 LKKVDQSTWA
-698 TAVSESTD
+698 TAVSTSTD

-711 WGTLARTFGTVSD
+711 WGTLARTFGTVSN
-724 DVEYGYQFENDG
+724 DVENGYQFENNG
-736 KIIEGRDK
+736 QIITGRDK

-750 FDNGKMYHSDKR
+750 FDNGKMYHSATR
-762 VRGLRGFSCWF
+762 PRGLRGFSCWF
-773 KPAEGA
+773 KPGNG
-779 QKNAQ
+779 KSPNAS

-802 ADGEQTVSRF
+802 TDGEQPVSRF

>member
-1 MKKITKILDSVMR
+1 MKKITKILDSVMSR
-14 GLKRTCV
+14 LKRTCV

-32 IAMNSFAQE
+32 IAMNSFAQQE
-41 ETITGVK
+41 ETIAGVK

-55 TYINSHLT
+55 TYINNHLKDD
-63 TGGNYPEEMDKKFF
+63 NNPEDMGRMFF

-100 DYGKPMWV
+100 DYGKPLWV
-108 VSGTREICTNPDAYY
+108 VSGKREICLNPDA
-123 LNREIQTND
+123 LPHKRKFQTNN
-132 VLLFTHNMAT
+132 VLFFGHNMAT
-142 TLSEDQGQ
+142 TLSEDQGP
-150 YVGWPRA
+150 YVGWSKAKSGKP
-157 NKDNPAEDRGVFS
+157 DEDRGVYA
-170 DRKNTATDIYGWE
+170 DKKNTATDIYGWE
-183 LEFTGDNMNTC
+183 LDFTGDGMNTC
-194 KLKTKKTITEI
+194 KLKTKKTITDFVLNGKYNRWI
-205 IAGFWLTKHN
+205 
-215 CWSDDVYLCGVPAS
+215 DDVYLCGVPAS
-229 VDPNRSCEAYTTDE
+229 VDPNRSCEAYSTDE
-243 IANNGLT
+243 IASKGLD

-259 YEDIYNLQVKN
+259 YEDIYNLQNKN

-289 QRGDND
+289 QRADND
-295 IANWKTYNFATKQYN
+295 IKNWKTYNFATQQNN
-310 ENNAGFASFG
+310 ENNVGFASFG
-320 LSRQYYDVA
+320 LSKFYSKAA
-329 NWSTVKN
+329 NWEEANIVK
-336 VIGTYTFDGVTY
+336 GLSKTAYTFDGHEYIKGTDG
-348 EFIEEPKKNSSQSDK
+348 EEA
-363 DKYKNNTDNY
+363 Y
-373 QRHLAKFYCASIKSN
+373 QRHLGKFYCASIKSN

-426 EYTSTNGEPMM
+426 NYGTNNEPMM
-437 IGGVLNRTTLSQ
+437 LGGVLNSTTLSQ

-457 QTRLHIGEKN
+457 QTRLHIGEMN

-484 VIVVVPQSAIKNG
+484 VIVVVPQSAIDANNG

-510 SETAAQTGEWT
+510 TETAAQAGEWT

-536 ADLILDQDRADLS
+536 ADLILDQDRADLN
-549 YIYDINEPLQNKTL
+549 YIYKINEPLQNKTL

-599 QLDKLTKSGIEF
+599 QLENLTESGIQF
-611 QSVKLDGMAD
+611 KSVDFTGKAEDYV
-621 DAIALHAYQPYLI
+621 ALEAYKPYLI
-634 IPEKVFEKDRV
+634 IPEKDKGQAAEYTSVYVKTGASAAETMRV
-645 DNTKASYTA
+645 K
-654 EFVNA
+654 
-659 GTGEQSQTIKVGIAA
+659 IAA
-674 NHYVIPKVSLSVDD
+674 NHFVITKVSLSVED
-688 LKKVDQKTWA
+688 LRNVNQSTWA

-706 GKMEA
+706 HMMQA
-711 WGTLARTFGTVSD
+711 WGTLARTFGTVSK
-724 DVEYGYQFENDG
+724 DVENGYQFENNG
-736 KIIEGRDK
+736 QIIEGRDN

-750 FDNGKMYHSDKR
+750 FANGKMYHSSKDR

-773 KPAEGA
+773 KPVNGKS
-779 QKNAQ
+779 QNAQ

-802 ADGEQTVSRF
+802 ADGEQPVSRF

>member
-1 MKKITKILDSVMR
+1 MKKITKILDSVMSR
-14 GLKRTCV
+14 LKRTCV

-27 VAVAT
+27 VAVAA

-48 DLAGKDS
+48 DLAGKDL
-55 TYINSHLT
+55 TYINSKVT
-63 TGGNYPEEMDKKFF
+63 TDGNYPAEMDKMFF

-92 WGTHVALA
+92 WGTHVSLA

-108 VSGTREICTNPDAYY
+108 IKGTREICLNPDDLIGKKY
-123 LNREIQTND
+123 QTNN
-132 VLLFTHNMAT
+132 VLFFAHNMAT
-142 TLSEDQGQ
+142 TLSEDQGP
-150 YVGWPRA
+150 YVGWSQV
-157 NKDNPAEDRGVFS
+157 NKKKPAEDRGIFA
-170 DRKNTATDIYGWE
+170 DRENTETAIYGWE
-183 LEFTGDNMNTC
+183 LEFTGNDMKTC
-194 KLKTKKTITEI
+194 KLKTKKTEETY
-205 IAGFWLTKHN
+205 GVLNKHY
-215 CWSDDVYLCGVPAS
+215 CWSDDVYLCGVPAN
-229 VDPNRSCEAYTTDE
+229 VDHNRSCEAYSAADITSK
-243 IANNGLT
+243 GLT

-259 YEDIYNLQVKN
+259 YEDIYNLQNKN

-284 KCPGF
+284 KTPGF
-289 QRGDND
+289 QRADND
-295 IANWKTYNFATKQYN
+295 IKNWKTYNFATQQYN
-310 ENNAGFASFG
+310 ENNIGFASFG
-320 LSRQYYDVA
+320 LSKLYSKAA
-329 NWSTVKN
+329 NWDANNIVK
-336 VIGTYTFDGVTY
+336 GLSKTAYTFDNRKYTTDS
-348 EFIEEPKKNSSQSDK
+348 IEA
-363 DKYKNNTDNY
+363 Y
-373 QRHLAKFYCASIKSN
+373 QRHLGKFYCASIKSN

-426 EYTSTNGEPMM
+426 NYGTNGEPMM
-437 IGGVLNRTTLSQ
+437 LGGVLNRTTLSQ
-449 TSNMTADE
+449 TGNMDAAE
-457 QTRLHIGEKN
+457 LNRLHISEMN

-484 VIVVVPQSAIKNG
+484 VIVVVPQSAIDANG

-510 SETAAQTGEWT
+510 TETAAQGGEWT

-536 ADLILDQDRADLS
+536 ADLILDQDRDNLN

-563 RLNKTFTAGKWN
+563 RLNKTFTAHKWN
-575 TLVLPVNLTLKQ
+575 TLVLPVSLTLKQ

-599 QLDKLTKSGIEF
+599 QLEKLTESGIQF
-611 QSVKLDGMAD
+611 QSVDFTDKAD
-621 DAIALHAYQPYLI
+621 DYVALVAYKPYLI
-634 IPEKVFEKDRV
+634 IPEKDKGQAAEYTSVYVE
-645 DNTKASYTA
+645 TGASTA
-654 EFVNA
+654 EYMRV
-659 GTGEQSQTIKVGIAA
+659 KIAKD
-674 NHYVIPKVSLSVDD
+674 HFVIPKVSLSVDD
-688 LKKVDQKTWA
+688 LRSVNQTTWA
-698 TAVSESTD
+698 TTVSKSND

-724 DVEYGYQFENDG
+724 DVENGYQFDNNG
-736 KIIEGRDK
+736 KIITDRDN

-750 FDNGKMYHSDKR
+750 FANGKMYHSDKR

-773 KPAEGA
+773 KPAKDA
-779 QKNAQ
+779 ANANAQ

-812 AQGVYNLNGQLVKQG
+812 ADGVYNLNGQLVKQG
-827 NSTAGLPSGLYIVN
+827 NSTAGLPSGMYIVS

>member
-1 MKKITKILDSVMR
+1 MKKITKILDSVMST
-14 GLKRTCV
+14 LKRTCV

-41 ETITGVK
+41 VETITGVK
-48 DLAGKDS
+48 DLAGKDL

-63 TGGNYPEEMDKKFF
+63 KDGNYPADMDKMFF

-92 WGTHVALA
+92 WGTHVSLA

-108 VSGTREICTNPDAYY
+108 ISGTREICLNPEDLVGEKY
-123 LNREIQTND
+123 QTNN
-132 VLLFTHNMAT
+132 VLFFAHNMAT
-142 TLSEDQGQ
+142 TLSEDQGP
-150 YVGWPRA
+150 YVGWSQV
-157 NKDNPAEDRGVFS
+157 NKKKPAEDRGVFV
-170 DRKNTATDIYGWE
+170 DRKNTATSIYGWE
-183 LEFTGDNMNTC
+183 LEFTGNDMKTC
-194 KLKTKKTITEI
+194 KLKTKKTETTYGI
-205 IAGFWLTKHN
+205 INKHY

-243 IANNGLT
+243 IKSKGLD

-259 YEDIYNLQVKN
+259 YEDIYNLQNKN

-284 KCPGF
+284 KTPGF

-295 IANWKTYNFATKQYN
+295 IANWKTYNFATNKYN
-310 ENNAGFASFG
+310 ENNVGFASFG
-320 LSRQYYDVA
+320 LNKLYSKATNWKEA
-329 NWSTVKN
+329 NIVK
-336 VIGTYTFDGVTY
+336 GLSKTAYTFDNRKYTADS
-348 EFIEEPKKNSSQSDK
+348 IEP
-363 DKYKNNTDNY
+363 Y
-373 QRHLAKFYCASIKSN
+373 QRHLGKFYCASIKSN

-426 EYTSTNGEPMM
+426 NYTSTNGEPMM
-437 IGGVLNRTTLSQ
+437 IGGVLNSTTLSQ

-457 QTRLHIGEKN
+457 QNRLHISEMN

-484 VIVVVPQSAIKNG
+484 VIVVVPQSAIDANG

-510 SETAAQTGEWT
+510 TETTAQNGEWT

-563 RLNKTFTAGKWN
+563 RLNKTFTAHKWN

-599 QLDKLTKSGIEF
+599 QLEKLTESGIQF
-611 QSVKLDGMAD
+611 KSVGFTDKAD
-621 DAIALHAYQPYLI
+621 DYVALEAYKPYLI
-634 IPEKVFEKDRV
+634 IPEKAEGQAAEYTSVYVE
-645 DNTKASYTA
+645 TGASTA
-654 EFVNA
+654 EYMRV
-659 GTGEQSQTIKVGIAA
+659 KIAA
-674 NHYVIPKVSLSVDD
+674 NHFVIPKVSLSVDK
-688 LKKVDQKTWA
+688 LKEVKNTWA
-698 TAVSESTD
+698 TAVSTSID

-724 DVEYGYQFENDG
+724 DVENGYQFENDG
-736 KIIEGRDK
+736 KIITDRDN

-750 FDNGKMYHSDKR
+750 FANGKMYHSDKR

-802 ADGEQTVSRF
+802 TDGEQTVSRF
-812 AQGVYNLNGQLVKQG
+812 ANGVYNLNGQLVKQG
-827 NSTAGLPSGLYIVN
+827 NSTAGLPSGMYIVN

>member
-1 MKKITKILDSVMR
+1 MKKITKILDSVMSR
-14 GLKRTCV
+14 LKRTCV

-41 ETITGVK
+41 VETITGVK
-48 DLAGKDS
+48 DLAGKDLA
-55 TYINSHLT
+55 YINSNAT
-63 TGGNYPEEMDKKFF
+63 TDGKYPAEKGKMFF

-92 WGTHVALA
+92 WGTHVSLA

-108 VSGTREICTNPDAYY
+108 IKGTREICLNPDDLIGKKY
-123 LNREIQTND
+123 QTNN
-132 VLLFTHNMAT
+132 VLFFAHNMAT
-142 TLSEDQGQ
+142 TLSEDQGP
-150 YVGWPRA
+150 YVGWA
-157 NKDNPAEDRGVFS
+157 QVKKKKPAEDRGVFS
-170 DRKNTATDIYGWE
+170 DRKNTADDIYGWE
-183 LEFTGDNMNTC
+183 LEFTGGNMNTC
-194 KLKTKKTITEI
+194 KLKTKKTEERY
-205 IAGFWLTKHN
+205 GVWPNWHY

-229 VDPNRSCEAYTTDE
+229 VDPNRSCEAYSEADITSK
-243 IANNGLT
+243 GLA

-259 YEDIYNLQVKN
+259 YEDIYNLQNKN

-284 KCPGF
+284 KTPGF
-289 QRGDND
+289 QRADND
-295 IANWKTYNFATKQYN
+295 ITNWKTYNFATQQYN
-310 ENNAGFASFG
+310 ENNVGFASFG
-320 LSRQYYDVA
+320 LSKLYSKAA
-329 NWSTVKN
+329 NWDKTNIVNSLSKTA
-336 VIGTYTFDGVTY
+336 YTFDNRKYTTDS
-348 EFIEEPKKNSSQSDK
+348 IEA
-363 DKYKNNTDNY
+363 Y
-373 QRHLAKFYCASIKSN
+373 QRHLGKFYCASIKSN

-398 KLAGTYVVEC
+398 NLAGTYVVEC

-415 KAALVAGVLNP
+415 KAALIAGVLNP
-426 EYTSTNGEPMM
+426 NYGTNNEPMM
-437 IGGVLNRTTLSQ
+437 LGGVLNRTTLSQ

-457 QTRLHIGEKN
+457 LTALHISEKN

-484 VIVVVPQSAIKNG
+484 VIVVVPQTAIDDNNG
-497 SATIRLGVMVGSQ
+497 EATIRLGVMVGSQ
-510 SETAAQTGEWT
+510 TETAAQTGEWT

-536 ADLILDQDRADLS
+536 ADLILDQDRDNLN

-563 RLNKTFTAGKWN
+563 RLNKTFTAHKWN

-599 QLDKLTKSGIEF
+599 QLEKLTESGIQF
-611 QSVKLDGMAD
+611 QSVDFTDKAD
-621 DAIALHAYQPYLI
+621 DDVALVAYKPYLI
-634 IPEKVFEKDRV
+634 IPEKAEGQAAEYTSVYVKTGASAAESMRV
-645 DNTKASYTA
+645 K
-654 EFVNA
+654 
-659 GTGEQSQTIKVGIAA
+659 IAA
-674 NHYVIPKVSLSVDD
+674 NHFVIPKVSLSVDD
-688 LKKVDQKTWA
+688 LKKVDQTTWA
-698 TAVSESTD
+698 TAVTESTD
-706 GKMEA
+706 GKMQA
-711 WGTLARTFGTVSD
+711 WGTLARTFGTVND
-724 DVEYGYQFENDG
+724 NVENGYEFTNNGE
-736 KIIEGRDK
+736 IITDRDK

-750 FDNGKMYHSDKR
+750 FANGKMYHSTGR

-773 KPAEGA
+773 KPVPGTT
-779 QKNAQ
+779 QSVK

-812 AQGVYNLNGQLVKQG
+812 ANGIYNLNGQLVKQG
-827 NSTAGLPSGLYIVN
+827 NSTAGLPSGMYIVN

>member
-1 MKKITKILDSVMR
+1 MKKITKILDSVMSR
-14 GLKRTCV
+14 LKRTCV

-32 IAMNSFAQE
+32 IAMNSFAQQE

-48 DLAGKDS
+48 DLAGKDL

-63 TGGNYPEEMDKKFF
+63 TDGKYPVDMDKMFF
-77 LYNEKTGKFLNLGSY
+77 LYNEATGKFLNIGSY

-100 DYGKPMWV
+100 DYGKPLWV

-123 LNREIQTND
+123 LNREIQTNN

-243 IANNGLT
+243 IASNGLT

-259 YEDIYNLQVKN
+259 YEDIYNLQNKN

-310 ENNAGFASFG
+310 ENNVGFASFG
-320 LSRQYYDVA
+320 LSKLYSKAA
-329 NWSTVKN
+329 NWEEKNIVK
-336 VIGTYTFDGVTY
+336 GLSKTAYTFDNRKYTTDS
-348 EFIEEPKKNSSQSDK
+348 IEP
-363 DKYKNNTDNY
+363 Y
-373 QRHLAKFYCASIKSN
+373 QRHLGKFYCASIKSN

-426 EYTSTNGEPMM
+426 NYGTNNEPMM
-437 IGGVLNRTTLSQ
+437 LGGVLNRTTLSQ

-457 QTRLHIGEKN
+457 QTRLHIGEMN

-510 SETAAQTGEWT
+510 TETTAQTGEWT

-549 YIYDINEPLQNKTL
+549 YILDINEPLQNKTL
-563 RLNKTFTAGKWN
+563 HLNKTFTAGKWN

-592 GPSTRLA
+592 GSSTRLA
-599 QLDKLTKSGIEF
+599 ELELLTESGIQF
-611 QSVKLDGMAD
+611 KSVDFTGKAD
-621 DAIALHAYQPYLI
+621 DYVALQAYKPYLI
-634 IPEKVFEKDRV
+634 IPEKAEGQAAEYTSVYVETGSSSAEYMRV
-645 DNTKASYTA
+645 K
-654 EFVNA
+654 
-659 GTGEQSQTIKVGIAA
+659 IAA
-674 NHYVIPKVSLSVDD
+674 NHFVIPKVSLSVDD
-688 LKKVDQKTWA
+688 LKDKVNQNTWA
-698 TAVSESTD
+698 AVLSTSTD
-706 GKMEA
+706 GKMKA

-724 DVEYGYQFENDG
+724 NVENGYEFKNNGQ
-736 KIIEGRDK
+736 IITGRDN

-750 FDNGKMYHSDKR
+750 FDNGKMYHSSKDR

-773 KPAEGA
+773 KPVNGKS
-779 QKNAQ
+779 QNAQ

-802 ADGEQTVSRF
+802 ADGEQPVSRF